1 MARKA
6 GYELLDA
13 VIKQREDKP
22 LKKQMEQKPSA
33 SNDFQEAFKNR
44 LSGVDG
50 MLNFSKKV
58 QEIQQKKEASK
69 KKMTDSEIIS
79 KYESIPDTNIL
90 FRGLG
95 TVTTPGAGRPA
106 TAEQQAYNQ
115 KQSLYPEYREAK
127 DRQISS
133 FLKDNDITDELI
145 KNATGYRDTNGTR
158 GAQYMPDSYINA
170 NNQLSAIA
178 SSNGITVKDIL
189 DYTDAQKAKAKQAE
203 RVDTADKNGVL
214 GTIQSILLKPL
225 TATTSA
231 FTELGNYIAGRP
243 IGSDEGMNAF
253 SNTPNAMRGAVKENI
268 SESIDNKVLRNLANF
283 GYDISTSIG
292 DMGTSMLAGPGSLA
306 LMSVE
311 SGVDK
316 LNENKKKNLTPDK
329 MIESAFTSAAIE
341 ALTEKIPLENLYK
354 MAKGGAGKSIIKNV
368 LKQAGTEAGEEAISE
383 AANTIFDY
391 LIQGDESDYIQSINQ
406 YKASGL
412 SDAEARNKAR
422 MDVVKNVGMSAL
434 AGGVS
439 GGVMAGGASAFSNV
453 VSPNTNTNVSA
464 NNAVYD
470 LAEEQKKPSVTNAM
484 NNRIAEERNAISSP
498 SDYNIEPLV
507 AQANRDRIVNNR
519 IQEERNAAISDI
531 SDYDLS
537 SIKQEV
543 KKPEVKKQIEDKAN
557 KDISKYSDIAI
568 SGIKPSQAQLDGKR
582 VNYQNGNLND
592 HLKGLINMFGD
603 ETTKTLYKRF
613 NQEANYALE
622 NADIDMFTKAIMTA
636 VEIDER
642 LTGKVYHNKT
652 KVGSKQ
658 KNGKVD
664 TMQHTY
670 TSGDFIDSFMDNEE
684 LKDIYAS
691 NRNKTNNVVEESKPS
706 ESVSETSQNT
716 SQAYI
721 AEDEGINF
729 TPKKQVVEQQTFDY
743 IPNEEMNFN
752 YKYMDDNYKDH
763 VVEPRGEE
771 KERGYSKSVVEKT
784 DLPDNVVNEFIA
796 KPEMYSVLKNAD
808 VKAEAENIMLD
819 SDTDAIINTYYDLL
833 EDKNP
838 VAVVLG
844 YELSKRLTQEGRYDE
859 SVRVVRDMSKSLT
872 EAGQFSQSAAITM
885 LQNNPEAAKR
895 LLLKEIDQ
903 MNKQGE
909 KKFKHKWKDIELTS
923 DEIAEFSK
931 IEPGNKEAISDLYQ
945 RIYDRIH
952 KEYPSS
958 FLEKLMEYRRVAML
972 LNLRTNVRNVV
983 SNALV
988 MPIRW
993 TADRVTALGE
1003 GAYSLINP
1011 EYQRT
1016 QAINPIRSKAAKE
1029 LSSQVFESVKNELLG
1044 DSKYNDARD
1053 VVRQKQVFKGTA
1065 ISRAIDNTHIFNN
1078 LFYNCITKANQ
1089 AIGKNVNP
1097 SLMETARNFTYYLLE
1112 KGDNVFIKKNF
1123 ESRLA
1128 SYLDAQGITDIDN
1141 VPPDAI
1147 VLATQEAMK
1156 ATFRDDTK
1164 LSRTLTNMRD
1174 NMGLFGQMV
1183 LPFTKTPANIAM
1195 RGIDYS
1201 PLGVINGINTL
1212 RNAKNHTDVA
1222 KGMTQLGQAA
1232 TGTAAIALGY
1242 LLRELGVVSGA
1253 LSDDKDEAAFQRQQ
1267 GQLPYA
1273 INVNGNYITYDW
1285 AQPFVIPILL
1295 GSAIYDSIEES
1306 DKKIDSI
1313 IKQASSAAINSWLN
1327 LSPLQSLSDLLAS
1340 GKGDAA
1346 ESIAKVVTQDFPSS
1360 FVPAQLGAIAKIV
1373 DPTQRSTYSKGS
1385 GYVDQMKNTLASKIP
1400 GLSETL
1406 PASYDTWGNEIKRQ
1420 DTVGEAVFANLFNP
1434 GQFGNQSITPLDS
1447 EIERIYDETGNKQV
1461 FPQKAPYSETINKE
1475 SVKFTNKEVSEY
1487 QKRMGQMS
1495 YDIASAFMNS
1505 PAYENIPD
1513 DVKAETLGNIYG
1525 LSKAIA
1531 KSELF
1536 GYDVENSNTY
1546 KKAYNFYEKRGAEGV
1561 ADYYTIKNMAEG
1573 SKTADVVKSIDNMDI
1588 STEDKGFYLKNMLS
1602 EPSKASEKAYMKYG
1616 YEGFFEY
1623 YNILNSAEKNKSGS
1637 VTKDAFKSALAQS
1650 GVSFT
1655 KINDYLSY
1663 FSGK

>member
-1 MARKA
+1 
-6 GYELLDA
+6 
-13 VIKQREDKP
+13 
-22 LKKQMEQKPSA
+22 
-33 SNDFQEAFKNR
+33 
-44 LSGVDG
+44 
-50 MLNFSKKV
+50 
-58 QEIQQKKEASK
+58 
-69 KKMTDSEIIS
+69 
-79 KYESIPDTNIL
+79 
-90 FRGLG
+90 
-95 TVTTPGAGRPA
+95 
-106 TAEQQAYNQ
+106 
-115 KQSLYPEYREAK
+115 
-127 DRQISS
+127 
-133 FLKDNDITDELI
+133 
-145 KNATGYRDTNGTR
+145 
-158 GAQYMPDSYINA
+158 
-170 NNQLSAIA
+170 
-178 SSNGITVKDIL
+178 
-189 DYTDAQKAKAKQAE
+189 
-203 RVDTADKNGVL
+203 
-214 GTIQSILLKPL
+214 
-225 TATTSA
+225 
-231 FTELGNYIAGRP
+231 
-243 IGSDEGMNAF
+243 
-253 SNTPNAMRGAVKENI
+253 MRGAVKENI

-292 DMGTSMLAGPGSLA
+292 DMGTSMIAGPGSLA

-311 SGVDK
+311 AGSDK
-316 LNENKKKNLTPDK
+316 LNDVKRKNLTPDQ
-329 MIESAFTSAAIE
+329 MMASAFTSAAIE
-341 ALTEKIPLENLYK
+341 SLTEKIPLDNLFK
-354 MAKGGAGKSIIKNV
+354 MAKSGAKKSTKEIIKNV
-368 LKQAGTEAGEEAISE
+368 LKQAGTEASEEAISE
-383 AANTIFDY
+383 VSNSIMDY
-391 LIQGDESDYIQSINQ
+391 LITGDESDYMQSVNQ

-453 VSPNTNTNVSA
+453 VSPKTNTNVSA

-592 HLKGLINMFGD
+592 HLKGLVNMFGD

-622 NADIDMFTKAIMTA
+622 NADIDMFSKAIMTA

-743 IPNEEMNFN
+743 TPNEEMNFN

-844 YELSKRLTQEGRYDE
+844 YELSKRLTQEGRYDA

-903 MNKQGE
+903 MNKQGK

-945 RIYDRIH
+945 RVYDRIH

-972 LNLRTNVRNVV
+972 LNVRTNVRNVV

-1011 EYQRT
+1011 DYERT

-1053 VVRQKQVFKGTA
+1053 AVRQKQVFKGTNL
-1065 ISRAIDNTHIFNN
+1065 SKKIDTA
-1078 LFYNCITKANQ
+1078 LGGALTKANQ
-1089 AIGKNVNP
+1089 AMGKNLDP

-1112 KGDNVFIKKNF
+1112 QGDNVFVKKNF

-1128 SYLDAQGITDIDN
+1128 SYLDAQGITDIAN
-1141 VPPDAI
+1141 VPPEAI
-1147 VLATQEAMK
+1147 ALATQEAMK

-1164 LSRTLTNMRD
+1164 LSKWLTSLRNIGGIAGEALM
-1174 NMGLFGQMV
+1174 
-1183 LPFTKTPANIAM
+1183 PFTKTPANIAM

-1201 PLGVINGINTL
+1201 PLGVINVINTL
-1212 RNAKNHTDVA
+1212 SKANNHADVA
-1222 KGMTQLGQAA
+1222 KAMTQLGQAV

-1273 INVNGNYITYDW
+1273 IKLANGNYLSYDW
-1285 AQPFVIPILL
+1285 AQPASIPLLL
-1295 GSAIYDSIEES
+1295 GCAVYDAWKDPNVSKLSALR
-1306 DKKIDSI
+1306 KG
-1313 IKQASSAAINSWLN
+1313 SAAVINSWFN
-1327 LSPLQSLSDLLAS
+1327 LSPLQSLADLFGGYGEPADNI
-1340 GKGDAA
+1340 GKVAQNFA
-1346 ESIAKVVTQDFPSS
+1346 TS
-1360 FVPAQLGAIAKIV
+1360 FVPSQVRAIAKII
-1373 DPTQRSTYSKGS
+1373 DPIQRSTYSKGS
-1385 GYVDQMKNTLASKIP
+1385 GYMEQVKNNVISGIPGASK
-1400 GLSETL
+1400 TL
-1406 PASYDTWGNEIKRQ
+1406 PASYDTWGNEVKRQ
-1420 DTVGEAVFANLFNP
+1420 DTIGEAAFANLLNP
-1434 GQFGNQSITPLDS
+1434 GQFGNKSITPLDD
-1447 EIERIYDETGNKQV
+1447 EVQRLYEETGNKAV
-1461 FPQKAPYSETINKE
+1461 FPQKAPYYEKINKE
-1475 SVKFTNKEVSEY
+1475 NIKFTNKEVSEY

-1536 GYDVENSNTY
+1536 GYDVENSDTY

-1561 ADYYTIKNMAEG
+1561 ADYYTIKNTADS

-1588 STEDKGFYLKNMLS
+1588 STEDKGFYLRNMLN

-1623 YNILNSAEKNKSGS
+1623 YNILNSASKNKSGT
-1637 VTKDAFKSALAQS
+1637 VTKDAFKLALSQS
-1650 GVSFT
+1650 GVPFG
-1655 KINDYLSY
+1655 KIKDYLSY

>member
-1 MARKA
+1 MAKKA

-13 VIKQREDKP
+13 VMKQREDKS
-22 LKKQMEQKPSA
+22 LKKQMGQKPSA

-69 KKMTDSEIIS
+69 KKITDSEIIS
-79 KYESIPDTNIL
+79 KYESIPDTNLL
-90 FRGLG
+90 FRGFG
-95 TVTTPGAGRPA
+95 TVTAPYVGRPA

-145 KNATGYRDTNGTR
+145 KNATGYRDTQGTR

-170 NNQLSAIA
+170 HNQLSAIA

-225 TATTSA
+225 TSITSG
-231 FTELGNYIAGRP
+231 FIELGNYIAGRP

-253 SNTPNAMRGAVKENI
+253 SETPNAMRGAVKENI

-292 DMGTSMLAGPGSLA
+292 DMGTSMIAGPGSLA

-311 SGVDK
+311 AGSDK
-316 LNENKKKNLTPDK
+316 LNDVKRKNLTPDQ
-329 MIESAFTSAAIE
+329 MMASAFTSAAIE
-341 ALTEKIPLENLYK
+341 SLTEKIPLDNLFK
-354 MAKGGAGKSIIKNV
+354 MAKSGAKKSTKEIIKNV
-368 LKQAGTEAGEEAISE
+368 LKQAGTEASEEAISE
-383 AANTIFDY
+383 VSNSIMDY
-391 LIQGDESDYIQSINQ
+391 LITGDESDYMQSVNQ

-453 VSPNTNTNVSA
+453 VSPKTNTNVSA

-592 HLKGLINMFGD
+592 HLKGLVNMFGD

-622 NADIDMFTKAIMTA
+622 NADIDMFSKAIMTA

-743 IPNEEMNFN
+743 TPNEEMNFN

-844 YELSKRLTQEGRYDE
+844 YELSKRLTQEGRYDA

-885 LQNNPEAAKR
+885 LHNNPEAAKR

-945 RIYDRIH
+945 RVYDRIH

-972 LNLRTNVRNVV
+972 LNVRTNVRNVV

-1011 EYQRT
+1011 DYERT

-1053 VVRQKQVFKGTA
+1053 AVRQKQVFKGTNL
-1065 ISRAIDNTHIFNN
+1065 SKKIDTA
-1078 LFYNCITKANQ
+1078 LGGALTKANQ
-1089 AIGKNVNP
+1089 AMGKNLDP

-1112 KGDNVFIKKNF
+1112 QGDNVFVKKNF

-1128 SYLDAQGITDIDN
+1128 SYLDAQGITDIAN
-1141 VPPDAI
+1141 VPPEAI
-1147 VLATQEAMK
+1147 ALATQEAMK

-1164 LSRTLTNMRD
+1164 LSKWLTSLRNIGGIAGEALM
-1174 NMGLFGQMV
+1174 
-1183 LPFTKTPANIAM
+1183 PFTKTPANIAM

-1201 PLGVINGINTL
+1201 PLGVINVINTL
-1212 RNAKNHTDVA
+1212 SKANNHADVA
-1222 KGMTQLGQAA
+1222 KAMTQLGQAV

-1273 INVNGNYITYDW
+1273 IKLANGNYLSYDW
-1285 AQPFVIPILL
+1285 AQPASIPLLL
-1295 GSAIYDSIEES
+1295 GCAVYDAWKDPNVSKLSALR
-1306 DKKIDSI
+1306 KG
-1313 IKQASSAAINSWLN
+1313 SAAVINSWFN
-1327 LSPLQSLSDLLAS
+1327 LSPLQSLADLFGGYGEPADNI
-1340 GKGDAA
+1340 GKVAQNFA
-1346 ESIAKVVTQDFPSS
+1346 TS
-1360 FVPAQLGAIAKIV
+1360 FVPSQVRAIAKII
-1373 DPTQRSTYSKGS
+1373 DPIQRSTYSKGS
-1385 GYVDQMKNTLASKIP
+1385 GYMEQVKNNVISGIPGASK
-1400 GLSETL
+1400 TL
-1406 PASYDTWGNEIKRQ
+1406 PASYDTWGNEVKRQ
-1420 DTVGEAVFANLFNP
+1420 DTIGEAAFANLLNP
-1434 GQFGNQSITPLDS
+1434 GQFGNKSITPLDD
-1447 EIERIYDETGNKQV
+1447 EVQRLYEETGNKAV
-1461 FPQKAPYSETINKE
+1461 FPQKAPYYEKINKE
-1475 SVKFTNKEVSEY
+1475 NIKFTNKEVSEY

-1536 GYDVENSNTY
+1536 GYDVENSDTY

-1561 ADYYTIKNMAEG
+1561 ADYYTIKNTADS

-1588 STEDKGFYLKNMLS
+1588 STEDKGFYLRNMLN

-1623 YNILNSAEKNKSGS
+1623 YNILNSASKNKSGT
-1637 VTKDAFKSALAQS
+1637 VTKDAFKLALSQS
-1650 GVSFT
+1650 GVPFG
-1655 KINDYLSY
+1655 KIKDYLSY

>member
-1 MARKA
+1 MAKKA

-13 VIKQREDKP
+13 VIKQREDKS

-58 QEIQQKKEASK
+58 QEIQQKQEASK

-79 KYESIPDTNIL
+79 KYESIPDTNLL

-127 DRQISS
+127 DRQIAS
-133 FLKDNDITDELI
+133 FIKDNSIADDMI
-145 KNATGYRDTNGTR
+145 KNATGYRDTQGTR

-203 RVDTADKNGVL
+203 RVDTADKNGIL

-225 TATTSA
+225 TSITSG

-253 SNTPNAMRGAVKENI
+253 SETPNAMRGAVKENI

-439 GGVMAGGASAFSNV
+439 GGVMAGGASALSNALNAKTTNTT
-453 VSPNTNTNVSA
+453 NTNT
-464 NNAVYD
+464 VYD

-519 IQEERNAAISDI
+519 IQEERNAAISGI

-568 SGIKPSQAQLDGKR
+568 SGIKPSQAKLDGKR
-582 VNYQNGNLND
+582 VNYQNGNLNE

-622 NADIDMFTKAIMTA
+622 NADIDMFSKAIMTA

-706 ESVSETSQNT
+706 ESVSETSHNT
-716 SQAYI
+716 PQTYI

-743 IPNEEMNFN
+743 IPNEEINFN

-972 LNLRTNVRNVV
+972 LNVRTNVRNVV

-1222 KGMTQLGQAA
+1222 KGMTQLGQAV

-1327 LSPLQSLSDLLAS
+1327 LSPLQSLSDLLGGYGEPADNI
-1340 GKGDAA
+1340 GKVAQNFA
-1346 ESIAKVVTQDFPSS
+1346 TS
-1360 FVPAQLGAIAKIV
+1360 FVPSQVRAIAKII
-1373 DPTQRSTYSKGS
+1373 DPIQRSTYSKGS
-1385 GYVDQMKNTLASKIP
+1385 GYMEQVKNNVISGIPGASK
-1400 GLSETL
+1400 TL
-1406 PASYDTWGNEIKRQ
+1406 PASYDTWGNEIQRQ
-1420 DTVGEAVFANLFNP
+1420 SSIGEAAFANLLNP
-1434 GQFGNQSITPLDS
+1434 GQFGNKSITPLDD
-1447 EIERIYDETGNKQV
+1447 EVQRLYEETGNKAV
-1461 FPQKAPYSETINKE
+1461 FPQKAPYYEKINKE
-1475 SVKFTNKEVSEY
+1475 NIKFTNKEVSEY

-1513 DVKAETLGNIYG
+1513 DTKAETLGNIYG

-1536 GYDVENSNTY
+1536 GYDVENSDYN
-1546 KKAYNFYEKRGAEGV
+1546 KAYNFYEKRGAEGV

-1637 VTKDAFKSALAQS
+1637 VTKDAFKSALAKS

>member
-1 MARKA
+1 MAKKA

-13 VIKQREDKP
+13 VIKQREDKS

-79 KYESIPDTNIL
+79 KYESIPDTNLL

-133 FLKDNDITDELI
+133 FFTDNDITDELI
-145 KNATGYRDTNGTR
+145 NNATGYRDTKGTR

-214 GTIQSILLKPL
+214 GTIQSTLLKPL
-225 TATTSA
+225 TSITSG

-253 SNTPNAMRGAVKENI
+253 SETPNAMRGAVKENI

-311 SGVDK
+311 AGSDK
-316 LNENKKKNLTPDK
+316 LNDVKRKNLTPDQ
-329 MIESAFTSAAIE
+329 MIASAFTSAAIE
-341 ALTEKIPLENLYK
+341 ALTEKIPLDNLFK
-354 MAKGGAGKSIIKNV
+354 MAKSGAKKSTKEIIKNV
-368 LKQAGTEAGEEAISE
+368 LKQAGTEASEEAISE
-383 AANTIFDY
+383 VSNSIMDY
-391 LIQGDESDYIQSINQ
+391 LITGDESDYMQSVNQ

-439 GGVMAGGASAFSNV
+439 GGVMAGGASALSNV
-453 VSPNTNTNVSA
+453 LNAKTTNTTNTNT
-464 NNAVYD
+464 VYD
-470 LAEEQKKPSVTNAM
+470 LAEEQKKPSVTDAM
-484 NNRIAEERNAISSP
+484 KNRIAEEKNAISSP

-622 NADIDMFTKAIMTA
+622 NADIDMFSKAIMTA

-691 NRNKTNNVVEESKPS
+691 NRNKTNNVLEESKPS

-716 SQAYI
+716 SQTYI

-784 DLPDNVVNEFIA
+784 DLPDNVVNEFIE

-844 YELSKRLTQEGRYDE
+844 YELSKRLTQEGRYDA

-885 LQNNPEAAKR
+885 LHNNPEAAKR

-903 MNKQGE
+903 MNKQGK

-923 DEIAEFSK
+923 DENAEFSK

-945 RIYDRIH
+945 RVYDRIH

-972 LNLRTNVRNVV
+972 LNVRTNVRNVV

-1011 EYQRT
+1011 DYERT

-1053 VVRQKQVFKGTA
+1053 AVRQKQVFEGTNL
-1065 ISRAIDNTHIFNN
+1065 SKKIDTA
-1078 LFYNCITKANQ
+1078 LGGALTKANQ
-1089 AIGKNVNP
+1089 VMGKNVDP

-1112 KGDNVFIKKNF
+1112 QGDNVFVKKNF

-1128 SYLDAQGITDIDN
+1128 SYLDAQGITDIAN
-1141 VPPDAI
+1141 VPPEAI
-1147 VLATQEAMK
+1147 ALATQEAMK

-1164 LSRTLTNMRD
+1164 LSKWLTSLRNIGGIAGEALM
-1174 NMGLFGQMV
+1174 
-1183 LPFTKTPANIAM
+1183 PFTKTPANIAM

-1201 PLGVINGINTL
+1201 PLGVINVINTL
-1212 RNAKNHTDVA
+1212 SKANNHADVA
-1222 KGMTQLGQAA
+1222 KAMTQLGQAV

-1273 INVNGNYITYDW
+1273 IKLANGNYLSYDW
-1285 AQPFVIPILL
+1285 AQPASIPLLL
-1295 GSAIYDSIEES
+1295 GCAVYDAWKDPNVSKLSAFRKGS
-1306 DKKIDSI
+1306 
-1313 IKQASSAAINSWLN
+1313 AAAINSWFN
-1327 LSPLQSLSDLLAS
+1327 LSPLQSLADLFGGYGEPADNI
-1340 GKGDAA
+1340 GKVAQNFA
-1346 ESIAKVVTQDFPSS
+1346 TS
-1360 FVPAQLGAIAKIV
+1360 FVPSQVRAIAKII
-1373 DPTQRSTYSKGS
+1373 DPIQRSTYSKGS
-1385 GYVDQMKNTLASKIP
+1385 GYMEQVKNNVISGIPGASK
-1400 GLSETL
+1400 TL
-1406 PASYDTWGNEIKRQ
+1406 PASYDTWGNEVKRQ
-1420 DTVGEAVFANLFNP
+1420 DTIGEAAFANLLNP
-1434 GQFGNQSITPLDS
+1434 GQFGNKSITPLDS

-1561 ADYYTIKNMAEG
+1561 ADYYTIKNTADS

>member
-1 MARKA
+1 MAKKA

-13 VIKQREDKP
+13 VMKQREDKS

-79 KYESIPDTNIL
+79 KYESIPDTNLL

-95 TVTTPGAGRPA
+95 TVTAPYAGRPA

-145 KNATGYRDTNGTR
+145 KNATGYRDTQGTR

-311 SGVDK
+311 AGSDK
-316 LNENKKKNLTPDK
+316 LNDVKRKNLAPDQ
-329 MIESAFTSAAIE
+329 MMASAFTSAAIE
-341 ALTEKIPLENLYK
+341 ALTEKIPLDNLFK
-354 MAKGGAGKSIIKNV
+354 MAKSGAKKSTKEIIKNV
-368 LKQAGTEAGEEAISE
+368 LKQAGTEASEEAISE
-383 AANTIFDY
+383 VSNSIMDY
-391 LIQGDESDYIQSINQ
+391 LITGDESDYMQSVNQ

-453 VSPNTNTNVSA
+453 VSPKTNTNVSA

-470 LAEEQKKPSVTNAM
+470 LAEEQKKPSVTDAM
-484 NNRIAEERNAISSP
+484 KNRIAEEKNAISSP

-592 HLKGLINMFGD
+592 HLKGLVNMFGD

-691 NRNKTNNVVEESKPS
+691 NRNKTNNVIEESKPS

-716 SQAYI
+716 SQTYI

-743 IPNEEMNFN
+743 TPNEEMNFN

-844 YELSKRLTQEGRYDE
+844 YELSKRLTQEGRYDA

-903 MNKQGE
+903 MNKQGK

-945 RIYDRIH
+945 RVYDRIH

-972 LNLRTNVRNVV
+972 LNVRTNVRNVV

-1011 EYQRT
+1011 DYERT

-1053 VVRQKQVFKGTA
+1053 AVRQKQVFKGTNL
-1065 ISRAIDNTHIFNN
+1065 SKKIDTA
-1078 LFYNCITKANQ
+1078 LGGALTKANQ
-1089 AIGKNVNP
+1089 AMGKNLDP

-1112 KGDNVFIKKNF
+1112 QGDNVFVKKNF

-1128 SYLDAQGITDIDN
+1128 SYLDAQGITDIAN
-1141 VPPDAI
+1141 VPPEAI
-1147 VLATQEAMK
+1147 ALATQEAMK

-1164 LSRTLTNMRD
+1164 LSKWLTSLRNIGGIAGEALM
-1174 NMGLFGQMV
+1174 
-1183 LPFTKTPANIAM
+1183 PFTKTPANIAM

-1201 PLGVINGINTL
+1201 PLGVINVINTL
-1212 RNAKNHTDVA
+1212 SKANNHADVA
-1222 KGMTQLGQAA
+1222 KAMTQLGQAV

-1273 INVNGNYITYDW
+1273 IKLANGNYLSYDW
-1285 AQPFVIPILL
+1285 AQPASIPLLL
-1295 GSAIYDSIEES
+1295 GCAVYDAWKDPNVSKLSALR
-1306 DKKIDSI
+1306 KG
-1313 IKQASSAAINSWLN
+1313 SAAVINSWFN
-1327 LSPLQSLSDLLAS
+1327 LSPLQSLADLFGGYGEPADNI
-1340 GKGDAA
+1340 GKVAQNFA
-1346 ESIAKVVTQDFPSS
+1346 TS
-1360 FVPAQLGAIAKIV
+1360 FVPSQVRAIAKII
-1373 DPTQRSTYSKGS
+1373 DPIQRSTYSKGS
-1385 GYVDQMKNTLASKIP
+1385 GYMEQVKNNVISGIPGASK
-1400 GLSETL
+1400 TL
-1406 PASYDTWGNEIKRQ
+1406 PASYDTWGNEVKRQ
-1420 DTVGEAVFANLFNP
+1420 DTIGEAAFANLLNP
-1434 GQFGNQSITPLDS
+1434 GQFGNKSITPLDD
-1447 EIERIYDETGNKQV
+1447 EVQRLYEETGNKAV
-1461 FPQKAPYSETINKE
+1461 FPQKAPYYEKINKE
-1475 SVKFTNKEVSEY
+1475 NIKFTNKEVSEY

-1513 DVKAETLGNIYG
+1513 DTKAETLGNIYG

-1536 GYDVENSNTY
+1536 GYDVENSDYN
-1546 KKAYNFYEKRGAEGV
+1546 KAYNFYEKRGAEGV

-1588 STEDKGFYLKNMLS
+1588 STEDKGFYLRNMLS
-1602 EPSKASEKAYMKYG
+1602 EPSKASEKAYYKYG
-1616 YEGFFEY
+1616 YEGFYEY
-1623 YNILNSAEKNKSGS
+1623 YNVLSSAEKNKSGS
-1637 VTKDAFKSALAQS
+1637 VTKDSFKAALAKS
-1650 GVSFT
+1650 GLSFT
-1655 KINDYLSY
+1655 KINDFLSY

>member
-1 MARKA
+1 MAKKA

-13 VIKQREDKP
+13 VIKQREDKS

-79 KYESIPDTNIL
+79 KYESIPDTNLL

-133 FLKDNDITDELI
+133 FLTDNDITDELI
-145 KNATGYRDTNGTR
+145 KNATGYRDTQGTR

-214 GTIQSILLKPL
+214 GTIQSTLLKPL
-225 TATTSA
+225 TATTSG

-253 SNTPNAMRGAVKENI
+253 SETPNAMRGAVKENI

-311 SGVDK
+311 AGSDK
-316 LNENKKKNLTPDK
+316 LNENKKKNLTPDQ
-329 MIESAFTSAAIE
+329 MIASSFTSAAIE
-341 ALTEKIPLENLYK
+341 ALTEKIPLDNLFK
-354 MAKGGAGKSIIKNV
+354 MAKSGAKKSTKEIIKNV
-368 LKQAGTEAGEEAISE
+368 LKQAGTEASEEAISE
-383 AANTIFDY
+383 VSNSIMDY
-391 LIQGDESDYIQSINQ
+391 LITGDESDYMQSVNQ

-439 GGVMAGGASAFSNV
+439 GGVMAGGASVFSNV
-453 VSPNTNTNVSA
+453 VSPKTNTNVSA

-470 LAEEQKKPSVTNAM
+470 LAEEQKKPSVTDAM
-484 NNRIAEERNAISSP
+484 KNRIAEEKNAISSP

-592 HLKGLINMFGD
+592 HLKGLVNMFGD

-691 NRNKTNNVVEESKPS
+691 NRNKTNNVIEESKPS

-716 SQAYI
+716 SQTYI

-743 IPNEEMNFN
+743 TPNEEMNFN

-844 YELSKRLTQEGRYDE
+844 YELSKRLTQEGRYDA

-903 MNKQGE
+903 MNKQGK

-945 RIYDRIH
+945 RVYDRIH

-972 LNLRTNVRNVV
+972 LNVRTNVRNVV

-1011 EYQRT
+1011 DYERT

-1053 VVRQKQVFKGTA
+1053 AVRQKQVFKGTNL
-1065 ISRAIDNTHIFNN
+1065 SKKIDTA
-1078 LFYNCITKANQ
+1078 LGGALTKANQ
-1089 AIGKNVNP
+1089 AMGKNLDP

-1112 KGDNVFIKKNF
+1112 QGDNVFVKKNF

-1128 SYLDAQGITDIDN
+1128 SYLDAQGITDIAN
-1141 VPPDAI
+1141 VPPEAI
-1147 VLATQEAMK
+1147 ALATQEAMK

-1164 LSRTLTNMRD
+1164 LSKWLTSLRNIGGIAGEALM
-1174 NMGLFGQMV
+1174 
-1183 LPFTKTPANIAM
+1183 PFTKTPANIAM

-1201 PLGVINGINTL
+1201 PLGVINVINTL
-1212 RNAKNHTDVA
+1212 SKANNHADVA
-1222 KGMTQLGQAA
+1222 KAMTQLGQAV

-1273 INVNGNYITYDW
+1273 IKLANGNYLSYDW
-1285 AQPFVIPILL
+1285 AQPASIPLLL
-1295 GSAIYDSIEES
+1295 GCAVYDAWKDPNVSKLSALRKGS
-1306 DKKIDSI
+1306 
-1313 IKQASSAAINSWLN
+1313 AAAINSWFN
-1327 LSPLQSLSDLLAS
+1327 LSPLQSLADLFGGYGEPADNI
-1340 GKGDAA
+1340 GKVAQNFA
-1346 ESIAKVVTQDFPSS
+1346 TS
-1360 FVPAQLGAIAKIV
+1360 FVPSQVRAIAKII
-1373 DPTQRSTYSKGS
+1373 DPIQRSTYSKGS
-1385 GYVDQMKNTLASKIP
+1385 GYMEQVKNNVISGIPGASK
-1400 GLSETL
+1400 TL

-1420 DTVGEAVFANLFNP
+1420 DTIGEAAFANLLNP
-1434 GQFGNQSITPLDS
+1434 GQFGNKSITPLDD
-1447 EIERIYDETGNKQV
+1447 EVQRLYEETGNKAV
-1461 FPQKAPYSETINKE
+1461 FPQKAPYYEKINKE
-1475 SVKFTNKEVSEY
+1475 NIKFTNKEVSEY

-1513 DVKAETLGNIYG
+1513 DTKAETLGNIYG

-1536 GYDVENSNTY
+1536 GYDVENSDYN
-1546 KKAYNFYEKRGAEGV
+1546 KAYNFYEKRGAEGV

>member
-1 MARKA
+1 MAKKA

-13 VIKQREDKP
+13 VMKQREDKL

-79 KYESIPDTNIL
+79 KYESIPDTNLL

-133 FLKDNDITDELI
+133 FLTDNDITDELI
-145 KNATGYRDTNGTR
+145 KNATGYRDTQGTR

-203 RVDTADKNGVL
+203 RVDAADKNGVL
-214 GTIQSILLKPL
+214 GTIQSTLLKPL
-225 TATTSA
+225 TATTSG

-253 SNTPNAMRGAVKENI
+253 SETPNAMRGAVKENI
-268 SESIDNKVLRNLANF
+268 SESIDNKVLKNLANF

-311 SGVDK
+311 AGVDK
-316 LNENKKKNLTPDK
+316 LNENKKKNLTPDQ
-329 MIESAFTSAAIE
+329 MISSAFTSAAIE

-422 MDVVKNVGMSAL
+422 MDVVKNIGMSAL

-439 GGVMAGGASAFSNV
+439 GGVMAGGASALSKALNSNTTNA
-453 VSPNTNTNVSA
+453 NT
-464 NNAVYD
+464 VYD
-470 LAEEQKKPSVTNAM
+470 LAEEQKKPSVTDAM
-484 NNRIAEERNAISSP
+484 KNRIAEEKNAISSHR
-498 SDYNIEPLV
+498 DYNIEPLV

-592 HLKGLINMFGD
+592 HLKGLVNMFGD

-622 NADIDMFTKAIMTA
+622 NADIDMFSKAIMTA

-743 IPNEEMNFN
+743 TPNEEMNFN

-844 YELSKRLTQEGRYDE
+844 YKLSKRLTDEGRLDE

-1011 EYQRT
+1011 DYERT

-1053 VVRQKQVFKGTA
+1053 AVRQKQVFKGTNL
-1065 ISRAIDNTHIFNN
+1065 SKKIDTA
-1078 LFYNCITKANQ
+1078 LGGALTKANQ
-1089 AIGKNVNP
+1089 AMGKNLDP

-1112 KGDNVFIKKNF
+1112 QGDNVFVKKNF

-1128 SYLDAQGITDIDN
+1128 SYLDAQGITDIAN
-1141 VPPDAI
+1141 VPPEAI
-1147 VLATQEAMK
+1147 ALATQEAMK

-1164 LSRTLTNMRD
+1164 LSKWLTSLRNIGGIAGEALM
-1174 NMGLFGQMV
+1174 
-1183 LPFTKTPANIAM
+1183 PFTKTPANIAM

-1201 PLGVINGINTL
+1201 PLGVINVINTL
-1212 RNAKNHTDVA
+1212 SKANNHADVA
-1222 KGMTQLGQAA
+1222 KAMTQLGQAV

-1273 INVNGNYITYDW
+1273 IKLANGNYLSYDW
-1285 AQPFVIPILL
+1285 AQPASIPLLL
-1295 GSAIYDSIEES
+1295 GCAVYDAWKDPNVSKLSALRKGS
-1306 DKKIDSI
+1306 
-1313 IKQASSAAINSWLN
+1313 AAAINSWFN
-1327 LSPLQSLSDLLAS
+1327 LSPLQSLADLFGGYGEPADNI
-1340 GKGDAA
+1340 GKVAQNFA
-1346 ESIAKVVTQDFPSS
+1346 TS
-1360 FVPAQLGAIAKIV
+1360 FVPSQVRAIAKII
-1373 DPTQRSTYSKGS
+1373 DPIQRSTYSKGS
-1385 GYVDQMKNTLASKIP
+1385 GYMEQVKNNVISGIPGASK
-1400 GLSETL
+1400 TL
-1406 PASYDTWGNEIKRQ
+1406 PASYDTWGNEVKRQ
-1420 DTVGEAVFANLFNP
+1420 DTIGEAAFANLLNP
-1434 GQFGNQSITPLDS
+1434 GQFGNKSITPLDD
-1447 EIERIYDETGNKQV
+1447 EVQRLYEETGNKAV
-1461 FPQKAPYSETINKE
+1461 FPQKAPYYEKINKE
-1475 SVKFTNKEVSEY
+1475 NIKFTNKEVSEY

-1536 GYDVENSNTY
+1536 GYDVENSDTY

-1561 ADYYTIKNMAEG
+1561 ADYYTIKNTADS

-1588 STEDKGFYLKNMLS
+1588 STEDKGFYLRNMLN

-1623 YNILNSAEKNKSGS
+1623 YNILNSASKNKSGT
-1637 VTKDAFKSALAQS
+1637 VTKDAFKLALSQS
-1650 GVSFT
+1650 GVPFG
-1655 KINDYLSY
+1655 KIKDYLSY

>member
-1 MARKA
+1 MAKKA

-13 VIKQREDKP
+13 VMKQRES
-22 LKKQMEQKPSA
+22 KPSVSFTTNKELVA
-33 SNDFQEAFKNR
+33 NR
-44 LSGVDG
+44 LKSLD
-50 MLNFSKKV
+50 NIFDFPKKV
-58 QEIQQKKEASK
+58 QKTETVKKPMS
-69 KKMTDSEIIS
+69 DSEIIS
-79 KYESIPDTNIL
+79 KYESIPDTNLL

-145 KNATGYRDTNGTR
+145 KNATGYRDTQGTR

-203 RVDTADKNGVL
+203 RVDAADKNGVL
-214 GTIQSILLKPL
+214 GTIQSTLLKPL
-225 TATTSA
+225 TATTSG

-253 SNTPNAMRGAVKENI
+253 SETPNAMRGAVKENI
-268 SESIDNKVLRNLANF
+268 SESIDNKVLKNLANF

-311 SGVDK
+311 AGVDK
-316 LNENKKKNLTPDK
+316 LNENKKKNLTPDQ
-329 MIESAFTSAAIE
+329 MISSAFTSAAIE

-453 VSPNTNTNVSA
+453 VSPKTNTNVSA

-470 LAEEQKKPSVTNAM
+470 LAEEQKNPSVTNAM

-592 HLKGLINMFGD
+592 HLKGLVNMFGD

-622 NADIDMFTKAIMTA
+622 NADIDMFSKAIMTA

-743 IPNEEMNFN
+743 TPNEEMNFN

-784 DLPDNVVNEFIA
+784 DLPDNVVNEFIE
-796 KPEMYSVLKNAD
+796 KPEMYNVLKNAD
-808 VKAEAENIMLD
+808 VKTEAENIMLD

-844 YELSKRLTQEGRYDE
+844 YKLSKRLTDEGRLDE

-895 LLLKEIDQ
+895 MLIKEIDSLNQ
-903 MNKQGE
+903 KGKE
-909 KKFKHKWKDIELTS
+909 KFGKKWKDFELTQ
-923 DEIAEFSK
+923 DEISEFGN
-931 IEPGNKEAISDLYQ
+931 IENGDKEAISDLYQ
-945 RIYDRIH
+945 RVYERIN
-952 KEYPSS
+952 KEYPSTL
-958 FLEKLMEYRRVAML
+958 LEKIMEYRRVAML
-972 LNLRTNVRNVV
+972 LNVRTNVRNVV

-1016 QAINPIRSKAAKE
+1016 QAISPIRSKKALEISKE
-1029 LSSQVFESVKNELLG
+1029 VFNNIAPTLLG
-1044 DSKYNDARD
+1044 DNKYIDAKEASRK
-1053 VVRQKQVFKGTA
+1053 KQVFKGTEFSKMFDSITNGA
-1065 ISRAIDNTHIFNN
+1065 
-1078 LFYNCITKANQ
+1078 LTKANQ
-1089 AIGKNVNP
+1089 AMGKNVNP

-1156 ATFRDDTK
+1156 ATFHDDTK

-1273 INVNGNYITYDW
+1273 IKLENGNYLSYDW
-1285 AQPFVIPILL
+1285 AQPASIPMLL
-1295 GSAIYDSIEES
+1295 GSAIYDATAES
-1306 DKKIDSI
+1306 DANLDSI
-1313 IKQASSAAINSWLN
+1313 IKQGASSAINSWLS

-1360 FVPAQLGAIAKIV
+1360 FVPTQLGAIAKIV

-1434 GQFGNQSITPLDS
+1434 GQFGNQNITPLDS

-1461 FPQKAPYSETINKE
+1461 FPQNAPYSETINKE

-1487 QKRMGQMS
+1487 QKRMGNLS
-1495 YDIASAFMNS
+1495 YDMASAFISS
-1505 PAYENIPD
+1505 PNYDSLPD
-1513 DVKAETLGNIYG
+1513 DVKAETLSNMYG
-1525 LSKAIA
+1525 LAKAIT
-1531 KSELF
+1531 KTEMF
-1536 GYDVENSNTY
+1536 NYDVSEVSTY
-1546 KKAYNFYEKRGAEGV
+1546 KRAYSFYEKSGVQGV
-1561 ADYYTIKNMAEG
+1561 ADYYTIKNTAE
-1573 SKTADVVKSIDNMDI
+1573 SNKTGDIVNAIDAMDI
-1588 STEDKGFYLKNMLS
+1588 SNEDKGFYLKNMLS

>member
-1 MARKA
+1 
-6 GYELLDA
+6 
-13 VIKQREDKP
+13 
-22 LKKQMEQKPSA
+22 
-33 SNDFQEAFKNR
+33 
-44 LSGVDG
+44 
-50 MLNFSKKV
+50 
-58 QEIQQKKEASK
+58 
-69 KKMTDSEIIS
+69 
-79 KYESIPDTNIL
+79 
-90 FRGLG
+90 
-95 TVTTPGAGRPA
+95 
-106 TAEQQAYNQ
+106 
-115 KQSLYPEYREAK
+115 
-127 DRQISS
+127 
-133 FLKDNDITDELI
+133 
-145 KNATGYRDTNGTR
+145 
-158 GAQYMPDSYINA
+158 
-170 NNQLSAIA
+170 
-178 SSNGITVKDIL
+178 
-189 DYTDAQKAKAKQAE
+189 
-203 RVDTADKNGVL
+203 
-214 GTIQSILLKPL
+214 
-225 TATTSA
+225 
-231 FTELGNYIAGRP
+231 
-243 IGSDEGMNAF
+243 
-253 SNTPNAMRGAVKENI
+253 
-268 SESIDNKVLRNLANF
+268 
-283 GYDISTSIG
+283 
-292 DMGTSMLAGPGSLA
+292 
-306 LMSVE
+306 
-311 SGVDK
+311 
-316 LNENKKKNLTPDK
+316 
-329 MIESAFTSAAIE
+329 
-341 ALTEKIPLENLYK
+341 
-354 MAKGGAGKSIIKNV
+354 
-368 LKQAGTEAGEEAISE
+368 
-383 AANTIFDY
+383 
-391 LIQGDESDYIQSINQ
+391 
-406 YKASGL
+406 
-412 SDAEARNKAR
+412 

-453 VSPNTNTNVSA
+453 VSPKTNTNVSA

-592 HLKGLINMFGD
+592 HLKGLVNMFGD

-622 NADIDMFTKAIMTA
+622 NADIDMFSKAIMTA

-743 IPNEEMNFN
+743 TPNEEMNFN

-844 YELSKRLTQEGRYDE
+844 YKLSKRLTDEGRLDE

-1011 EYQRT
+1011 DYERT

-1053 VVRQKQVFKGTA
+1053 AVRQKQVFKGTNL
-1065 ISRAIDNTHIFNN
+1065 SKKIDTA
-1078 LFYNCITKANQ
+1078 LGGALTKANQ
-1089 AIGKNVNP
+1089 AMGKNLDP

-1112 KGDNVFIKKNF
+1112 QGDNVFVKKNF

-1128 SYLDAQGITDIDN
+1128 SYLDAQGITDIAN
-1141 VPPDAI
+1141 VPPEAI
-1147 VLATQEAMK
+1147 ALATQEAMK

-1164 LSRTLTNMRD
+1164 LSKWLTSLRNIGGIAGEALM
-1174 NMGLFGQMV
+1174 
-1183 LPFTKTPANIAM
+1183 PFTKTPANIAM

-1201 PLGVINGINTL
+1201 PLGVINVINTL
-1212 RNAKNHTDVA
+1212 SKANNHADVA
-1222 KGMTQLGQAA
+1222 KAMTQLGQAV

-1273 INVNGNYITYDW
+1273 IKLANGNYLSYDW
-1285 AQPFVIPILL
+1285 AQPASIPLLL
-1295 GSAIYDSIEES
+1295 GCAVYDAWKDPNVSKLSALR
-1306 DKKIDSI
+1306 KG
-1313 IKQASSAAINSWLN
+1313 SAAVINSWFN
-1327 LSPLQSLSDLLAS
+1327 LSPLQSLADLFGGYGEPADNI
-1340 GKGDAA
+1340 GKVAQNFA
-1346 ESIAKVVTQDFPSS
+1346 TS
-1360 FVPAQLGAIAKIV
+1360 FVPSQVRAIAKII
-1373 DPTQRSTYSKGS
+1373 DPIQRSTYSKGS
-1385 GYVDQMKNTLASKIP
+1385 GYMEQVKNNVISGIPGASK
-1400 GLSETL
+1400 TL
-1406 PASYDTWGNEIKRQ
+1406 PASYDTWGNEVKRQ
-1420 DTVGEAVFANLFNP
+1420 DTIGEAAFSNLLNP
-1434 GQFGNQSITPLDS
+1434 GQFGNKSITPLDD
-1447 EIERIYDETGNKQV
+1447 EVQRLYEETGNKAV
-1461 FPQKAPYSETINKE
+1461 FPQKAPYYEKINKE
-1475 SVKFTNKEVSEY
+1475 NIKFTNKEVSEY

-1536 GYDVENSNTY
+1536 GYDVENSDTY

-1561 ADYYTIKNMAEG
+1561 ADYYTIKNTADS

-1588 STEDKGFYLKNMLS
+1588 STEDKGFYLRNMLN

-1623 YNILNSAEKNKSGS
+1623 YNILNSASKNKSGT
-1637 VTKDAFKSALAQS
+1637 VTKDAFKLALSQS
-1650 GVSFT
+1650 GVPFG
-1655 KINDYLSY
+1655 KIKDYLSY

>member
-1 MARKA
+1 MAKKA

-13 VIKQREDKP
+13 VIKQREDKS

-79 KYESIPDTNIL
+79 KYESIPDTNLL

-133 FLKDNDITDELI
+133 FLTDNDITDELI
-145 KNATGYRDTNGTR
+145 KNATGYRDTQGTR

-214 GTIQSILLKPL
+214 GTIQSTLLKPL
-225 TATTSA
+225 TSITSG

-253 SNTPNAMRGAVKENI
+253 SETPNAMRGAVKENI

-292 DMGTSMLAGPGSLA
+292 DMGTSMIAGPGSLA

-316 LNENKKKNLTPDK
+316 LNENKKKNLTPDQ
-329 MIESAFTSAAIE
+329 MMASAFTSAAIE
-341 ALTEKIPLENLYK
+341 ALTEKIPLDNLFK
-354 MAKGGAGKSIIKNV
+354 MAKSGAKKSTKEIIKNV

-412 SDAEARNKAR
+412 SDTEARNKAR

-453 VSPNTNTNVSA
+453 VSPKTNTNVSA

-543 KKPEVKKQIEDKAN
+543 KKPEAKKQIEDKAN

-622 NADIDMFTKAIMTA
+622 NADIDMFSKAIMTA

-691 NRNKTNNVVEESKPS
+691 NKNKTNNVVEESKPS

-716 SQAYI
+716 SQTYI

-743 IPNEEMNFN
+743 TPNEEMNFN

-844 YELSKRLTQEGRYDE
+844 YELSKRLTDEGRLDE

-903 MNKQGE
+903 MNKQGK

-945 RIYDRIH
+945 RVYDRIH

-972 LNLRTNVRNVV
+972 LNVRTNVRNVV

-1011 EYQRT
+1011 DYERT

-1053 VVRQKQVFKGTA
+1053 AVRQKQVFKGTNL
-1065 ISRAIDNTHIFNN
+1065 SKKIDTA
-1078 LFYNCITKANQ
+1078 LGGALTKANQ
-1089 AIGKNVNP
+1089 AMGKNLDP

-1112 KGDNVFIKKNF
+1112 QGDNVFVKKNF

-1128 SYLDAQGITDIDN
+1128 SYLDAQGITDIAN
-1141 VPPDAI
+1141 VPPEAI
-1147 VLATQEAMK
+1147 ALATQEAMK

-1164 LSRTLTNMRD
+1164 LSKWLTSLRNIGGIAGEALM
-1174 NMGLFGQMV
+1174 
-1183 LPFTKTPANIAM
+1183 PFTKTPANIAM

-1201 PLGVINGINTL
+1201 PLGVINVINTL
-1212 RNAKNHTDVA
+1212 SKANNHADVA
-1222 KGMTQLGQAA
+1222 KAMTQLGQAV

-1273 INVNGNYITYDW
+1273 IKLANGNYLSYDW
-1285 AQPFVIPILL
+1285 AQPASIPLLL
-1295 GSAIYDSIEES
+1295 GCAVYDAWKDPNVSKLSAFRKGS
-1306 DKKIDSI
+1306 
-1313 IKQASSAAINSWLN
+1313 AAAINSWFN
-1327 LSPLQSLSDLLAS
+1327 LSPLQSLADLFGGYGEPADNI
-1340 GKGDAA
+1340 GKVAQNFA
-1346 ESIAKVVTQDFPSS
+1346 TS
-1360 FVPAQLGAIAKIV
+1360 FVPSQVRAIAKII
-1373 DPTQRSTYSKGS
+1373 DPIQRSTYSKGS
-1385 GYVDQMKNTLASKIP
+1385 GYMEQVKNNVISGIPGASK
-1400 GLSETL
+1400 TL
-1406 PASYDTWGNEIKRQ
+1406 PASYDTWGNEVKRQ
-1420 DTVGEAVFANLFNP
+1420 DTIGEAAFANLLNP
-1434 GQFGNQSITPLDS
+1434 GQFGNKSITPLDD
-1447 EIERIYDETGNKQV
+1447 EVQRLYEETGNKAV
-1461 FPQKAPYSETINKE
+1461 FPQKAPYYEKINKE
-1475 SVKFTNKEVSEY
+1475 NIKFTNKEVSEY

-1513 DVKAETLGNIYG
+1513 DTKAETLGNIYG

-1536 GYDVENSNTY
+1536 GYDVENSDYN
-1546 KKAYNFYEKRGAEGV
+1546 KAYNFYEKRGAEGV
-1561 ADYYTIKNMAEG
+1561 AYYYTIKNMAEG

-1588 STEDKGFYLKNMLS
+1588 STEDKGFYLRNMLS
-1602 EPSKASEKAYMKYG
+1602 EPSKASEKAYYKYG
-1616 YEGFFEY
+1616 YEGFYEY
-1623 YNILNSAEKNKSGS
+1623 YNVLSSAEKNKSGS
-1637 VTKDAFKSALAQS
+1637 VTKDSFKAALAKS
-1650 GVSFT
+1650 GLSFT
-1655 KINDYLSY
+1655 KINDFLSY

>member
-1 MARKA
+1 MAKKA

-13 VIKQREDKP
+13 VIKQREDKS

-79 KYESIPDTNIL
+79 KYESIPDTNLL

-133 FLKDNDITDELI
+133 FLTDNDITDELI
-145 KNATGYRDTNGTR
+145 KNATGYRDTQGTR

-189 DYTDAQKAKAKQAE
+189 DYTDAQKAKELAQK
-203 RVDTADKNGVL
+203 RVDFADKNGVA
-214 GTIQSILLKPL
+214 GTLETFALKPL
-225 TATTSA
+225 TATTNA
-231 FTELGNYIAGRP
+231 FNELGNYIAGRP

-253 SNTPNAMRGAVKENI
+253 SETPNAMRGAVKENI

-292 DMGTSMLAGPGSLA
+292 DMGTSMIAGPGSLA

-316 LNENKKKNLTPDK
+316 LNENKKKNLTPDQ
-329 MIESAFTSAAIE
+329 MMASAFTSAAIE
-341 ALTEKIPLENLYK
+341 ALTEKIPLDNLFK
-354 MAKGGAGKSIIKNV
+354 MAKSGAKKSTKEIIKNV

-412 SDAEARNKAR
+412 SDTEARNKAR

-453 VSPNTNTNVSA
+453 VSPKTNTNVSA

-691 NRNKTNNVVEESKPS
+691 NRNKTNNVIEESKPS

-716 SQAYI
+716 SQTYI

-844 YELSKRLTQEGRYDE
+844 YELSKRLTQEGRYDA

-903 MNKQGE
+903 MNKQGK

-945 RIYDRIH
+945 RVYDRIH

-972 LNLRTNVRNVV
+972 LNVRTNVRNVV

-1011 EYQRT
+1011 DYERT

-1053 VVRQKQVFKGTA
+1053 AVRQNQVFKGTNL
-1065 ISRAIDNTHIFNN
+1065 SKKIDTA
-1078 LFYNCITKANQ
+1078 LGGALTKANQ
-1089 AIGKNVNP
+1089 VMGKNVDP

-1128 SYLDAQGITDIDN
+1128 SYLDAQGITDIAN
-1141 VPPDAI
+1141 VPPEAI
-1147 VLATQEAMK
+1147 ALATQEAMK

-1164 LSRTLTNMRD
+1164 LSKWLTSLRNIGGIAGEALM
-1174 NMGLFGQMV
+1174 
-1183 LPFTKTPANIAM
+1183 PFTKTPANIAM

-1201 PLGVINGINTL
+1201 PLGVINVINTL
-1212 RNAKNHTDVA
+1212 SKANNHADVA
-1222 KGMTQLGQAA
+1222 KAMTQLGQAV

-1273 INVNGNYITYDW
+1273 IKLANGNYLSYDW
-1285 AQPFVIPILL
+1285 AQPASIPLLL
-1295 GSAIYDSIEES
+1295 GCAVYDAWKDPNVSKLSALR
-1306 DKKIDSI
+1306 KG
-1313 IKQASSAAINSWLN
+1313 SAAVINSWFN
-1327 LSPLQSLSDLLAS
+1327 LSPLQSLADLFGGYGEPADNI
-1340 GKGDAA
+1340 GKVAQNFA
-1346 ESIAKVVTQDFPSS
+1346 TS
-1360 FVPAQLGAIAKIV
+1360 FVPSQVRAIAKII
-1373 DPTQRSTYSKGS
+1373 DPIQRSTYSKGS
-1385 GYVDQMKNTLASKIP
+1385 GYMEQVKNNVISGIPGASK
-1400 GLSETL
+1400 TL
-1406 PASYDTWGNEIKRQ
+1406 PASYDTWGNEVKRQ
-1420 DTVGEAVFANLFNP
+1420 DTIGEAAFANLLNP
-1434 GQFGNQSITPLDS
+1434 GQFGNKSITPLDD
-1447 EIERIYDETGNKQV
+1447 EVQRLYEETGNKAV
-1461 FPQKAPYSETINKE
+1461 FPQKAPYYEKINKE
-1475 SVKFTNKEVSEY
+1475 NIKFTNKEVSEY

-1513 DVKAETLGNIYG
+1513 DTKAETLGNIYG

-1536 GYDVENSNTY
+1536 GYDVENSDYN
-1546 KKAYNFYEKRGAEGV
+1546 KAYNFYEKRGAEGV

-1637 VTKDAFKSALAQS
+1637 VTKDAFKSALAKS

>member
-13 VIKQREDKP
+13 VIKQREDKS

-58 QEIQQKKEASK
+58 QEIQQKQEASK

-79 KYESIPDTNIL
+79 KYESIPDTNLL
-90 FRGLG
+90 FRGFG
-95 TVTTPGAGRPA
+95 TVTAPYVGRPA

-145 KNATGYRDTNGTR
+145 KNATGYRDTQGTR

-214 GTIQSILLKPL
+214 GTIQSTLLKPL
-225 TATTSA
+225 TSITSG

-391 LIQGDESDYIQSINQ
+391 LIQGDESDYMQSVNQ

-453 VSPNTNTNVSA
+453 VSPKTNTNVSA

-470 LAEEQKKPSVTNAM
+470 LAEEQKKPSVTDAM
-484 NNRIAEERNAISSP
+484 KNRIAEERNAISSP

-537 SIKQEV
+537 SIKQEA

-568 SGIKPSQAQLDGKR
+568 SGIKPSQAQIDGKR

-592 HLKGLINMFGD
+592 HLKGLVNMFGD
-603 ETTKTLYKRF
+603 ETTKNLYKRF
-613 NQEANYALE
+613 NQEANYALA
-622 NADIDMFTKAIMTA
+622 NADIDMFSKAIMTA
-636 VEIDER
+636 VEIDARME
-642 LTGKVYHNKT
+642 GKVYQNKN

-658 KNGKVD
+658 RNGKVD

-691 NRNKTNNVVEESKPS
+691 NRNKTNNVLEESKPS

-716 SQAYI
+716 SQTYI

-743 IPNEEMNFN
+743 TPNEEMNFN
-752 YKYMDDNYKDH
+752 YKYVDDNYKDH
-763 VVEPRGEE
+763 VVEPRGEL

-844 YELSKRLTQEGRYDE
+844 YELSKRLTDEGRLDE

-945 RIYDRIH
+945 RVYDRIH

-972 LNLRTNVRNVV
+972 LNVRTNVRNVV

-1053 VVRQKQVFKGTA
+1053 AVRQKQVFKGTNL
-1065 ISRAIDNTHIFNN
+1065 SKKIDTA
-1078 LFYNCITKANQ
+1078 LGGALTKANQ
-1089 AIGKNVNP
+1089 VMGKNVDP

-1112 KGDNVFIKKNF
+1112 QGDNVFIKKNF

-1128 SYLDAQGITDIDN
+1128 SYLDAQGITDIAN
-1141 VPPDAI
+1141 VPPEAI
-1147 VLATQEAMK
+1147 ALATQEAMK

-1164 LSRTLTNMRD
+1164 LSKWLTSLRNIGGIAGEALM
-1174 NMGLFGQMV
+1174 
-1183 LPFTKTPANIAM
+1183 PFTKTPANIAM

-1201 PLGVINGINTL
+1201 PLGVINVINTL
-1212 RNAKNHTDVA
+1212 SKANNHADVA
-1222 KGMTQLGQAA
+1222 KAMTQLGQAV

-1273 INVNGNYITYDW
+1273 IKLANGNYLSYDW
-1285 AQPFVIPILL
+1285 AQPASIPLLL
-1295 GSAIYDSIEES
+1295 GCAVYDAWKDPNVSKLSAFRKGS
-1306 DKKIDSI
+1306 
-1313 IKQASSAAINSWLN
+1313 AAAINSWFN
-1327 LSPLQSLSDLLAS
+1327 LSPLQSLADLFGGYGEPADNI
-1340 GKGDAA
+1340 GKVAQNFA
-1346 ESIAKVVTQDFPSS
+1346 TS
-1360 FVPAQLGAIAKIV
+1360 FVPSQVRAIAKII
-1373 DPTQRSTYSKGS
+1373 DPIQRSTYSKGS
-1385 GYVDQMKNTLASKIP
+1385 GYMEQVKNNVISGIPGASK
-1400 GLSETL
+1400 TL
-1406 PASYDTWGNEIKRQ
+1406 PASYDTWGNEVKRQ
-1420 DTVGEAVFANLFNP
+1420 DTIGEAAFANLLNP
-1434 GQFGNQSITPLDS
+1434 GQFGNKSITPLDD
-1447 EIERIYDETGNKQV
+1447 EVQRLYEETGNKAV
-1461 FPQKAPYSETINKE
+1461 FPQKAPYYEKINKE
-1475 SVKFTNKEVSEY
+1475 NIKFTNKEVSEY

-1536 GYDVENSNTY
+1536 GYDVKNSDYN
-1546 KKAYNFYEKRGAEGV
+1546 KAYNFYEKRGAEGV

-1650 GVSFT
+1650 GVPFG
-1655 KINDYLSY
+1655 KIKDYLSY

>member
-1 MARKA
+1 MAKKA

-13 VIKQREDKP
+13 VMKQRES
-22 LKKQMEQKPSA
+22 KPSVSFTTNKELVA
-33 SNDFQEAFKNR
+33 NR
-44 LSGVDG
+44 LKSLD
-50 MLNFSKKV
+50 NIFDFPKKV
-58 QEIQQKKEASK
+58 QKTETVKKPMS
-69 KKMTDSEIIS
+69 DSEIIS
-79 KYESIPDTNIL
+79 KYESIPDTNLL

-145 KNATGYRDTNGTR
+145 KNATGYRDTQGTR

-203 RVDTADKNGVL
+203 RVDAADKNGVL
-214 GTIQSILLKPL
+214 GTIQSTLLKPL
-225 TATTSA
+225 TATTSG

-253 SNTPNAMRGAVKENI
+253 SETPNAMRGAVKENI
-268 SESIDNKVLRNLANF
+268 SESIDNKVLKNLANF

-311 SGVDK
+311 AGVDK
-316 LNENKKKNLTPDK
+316 LNENKKKNLTPDQ
-329 MIESAFTSAAIE
+329 MISSAFTSAAIE

-422 MDVVKNVGMSAL
+422 MDVVKNIGMSAL

-453 VSPNTNTNVSA
+453 VSPKTNTNVSA

-592 HLKGLINMFGD
+592 HLKGLVNMFGD

-622 NADIDMFTKAIMTA
+622 NADIDMFSKAIMTA

-743 IPNEEMNFN
+743 TPNEEMNFN

-784 DLPDNVVNEFIA
+784 DLPDNVVNEFIE
-796 KPEMYSVLKNAD
+796 KPEMYNVLKNAD
-808 VKAEAENIMLD
+808 VKTEAENIMLD

-844 YELSKRLTQEGRYDE
+844 YELSKRLTQEGRYDA

-1011 EYQRT
+1011 DYERT

-1053 VVRQKQVFKGTA
+1053 AVRQKQVFKGTNL
-1065 ISRAIDNTHIFNN
+1065 SKKIDTA
-1078 LFYNCITKANQ
+1078 LGGALTKANQ
-1089 AIGKNVNP
+1089 AMGKNLDP

-1112 KGDNVFIKKNF
+1112 QGDNVFVKKNF

-1128 SYLDAQGITDIDN
+1128 SYLDAQGITDIAN
-1141 VPPDAI
+1141 VPPEAI
-1147 VLATQEAMK
+1147 ALATQEAMK

-1164 LSRTLTNMRD
+1164 LSKWLTSLRNIGGIAGEALM
-1174 NMGLFGQMV
+1174 
-1183 LPFTKTPANIAM
+1183 PFTKTPANIAM

-1201 PLGVINGINTL
+1201 PLGVINVINTL
-1212 RNAKNHTDVA
+1212 SKANNHADVA
-1222 KGMTQLGQAA
+1222 KAMTQLGQAV

-1273 INVNGNYITYDW
+1273 IKLANGNYLSYDW
-1285 AQPFVIPILL
+1285 AQPASIPLLL
-1295 GSAIYDSIEES
+1295 GCAVYDAWKDPNVSKLSALR
-1306 DKKIDSI
+1306 KG
-1313 IKQASSAAINSWLN
+1313 SAAVINSWFN
-1327 LSPLQSLSDLLAS
+1327 LSPLQSLADLFGGYGEPADNI
-1340 GKGDAA
+1340 GKVAQNFA
-1346 ESIAKVVTQDFPSS
+1346 TS
-1360 FVPAQLGAIAKIV
+1360 FVPSQVRAIAKII
-1373 DPTQRSTYSKGS
+1373 DPIQRSTYSKGS
-1385 GYVDQMKNTLASKIP
+1385 GYMEQVKNNVISGIPGASK
-1400 GLSETL
+1400 TL
-1406 PASYDTWGNEIKRQ
+1406 PASYDTWGNEVKRQ
-1420 DTVGEAVFANLFNP
+1420 DTIGEAAFANLLNP
-1434 GQFGNQSITPLDS
+1434 GQFGNKSITPLDD
-1447 EIERIYDETGNKQV
+1447 EVQRLYEETGNKAV
-1461 FPQKAPYSETINKE
+1461 FPQKAPYYEKINKE
-1475 SVKFTNKEVSEY
+1475 NIKFTNKEVSEY

-1536 GYDVENSNTY
+1536 GYDVENSDTY

-1561 ADYYTIKNMAEG
+1561 ADYYTIKNTADS

-1588 STEDKGFYLKNMLS
+1588 STEDKGFYLRNMLN

-1623 YNILNSAEKNKSGS
+1623 YNILNSASKNKSGT

>member
-1 MARKA
+1 MAKKA

-13 VIKQREDKP
+13 VMKQRES
-22 LKKQMEQKPSA
+22 KPSVSFTTNKELVA
-33 SNDFQEAFKNR
+33 NR
-44 LSGVDG
+44 LKSLD
-50 MLNFSKKV
+50 NIFDFPKKV
-58 QEIQQKKEASK
+58 QKTETVKKPMS
-69 KKMTDSEIIS
+69 DSEIIS
-79 KYESIPDTNIL
+79 KYESIPDTNLL

-133 FLKDNDITDELI
+133 FLTDNDITDELI

-214 GTIQSILLKPL
+214 GTIQSTLLKPL
-225 TATTSA
+225 TSITSG

-253 SNTPNAMRGAVKENI
+253 SETPNAMRGAVKENI

-311 SGVDK
+311 AGSDK
-316 LNENKKKNLTPDK
+316 LNDVKRKNLTPDQ
-329 MIESAFTSAAIE
+329 MMASAFTSASIE
-341 ALTEKIPLENLYK
+341 ALTEKIPLDNLFK
-354 MAKGGAGKSIIKNV
+354 MAKSGAKKSTKEIIKNV
-368 LKQAGTEAGEEAISE
+368 LKQAGTEASEEAISE
-383 AANTIFDY
+383 VSNSIMDY
-391 LIQGDESDYIQSINQ
+391 LITGDESDYMQSVNQ

-453 VSPNTNTNVSA
+453 VSPKTNTNVSA

-592 HLKGLINMFGD
+592 HLKGLVNMFGD

-613 NQEANYALE
+613 NQETNAALQ
-622 NADIDMFTKAIMTA
+622 NADINMFTKAIMTA

-691 NRNKTNNVVEESKPS
+691 NRNKTNNVIEESKPS

-716 SQAYI
+716 SQTYI

-743 IPNEEMNFN
+743 TPNEEMNFN

-844 YELSKRLTQEGRYDE
+844 YELSKRLTQEGRYDA

-903 MNKQGE
+903 MNKQGK

-945 RIYDRIH
+945 RVYDRIH

-1011 EYQRT
+1011 DYERT

-1053 VVRQKQVFKGTA
+1053 AVRQKQVFKGTNL
-1065 ISRAIDNTHIFNN
+1065 SKKIDTA
-1078 LFYNCITKANQ
+1078 LGGALTKANQ
-1089 AIGKNVNP
+1089 AMGKNLDP

-1112 KGDNVFIKKNF
+1112 QGDNVFVKKNF

-1128 SYLDAQGITDIDN
+1128 SYLDAQGITDIAN
-1141 VPPDAI
+1141 VPPEAI
-1147 VLATQEAMK
+1147 ALATQEAMK

-1164 LSRTLTNMRD
+1164 LSKWLTSLRNIGGIAGEALM
-1174 NMGLFGQMV
+1174 
-1183 LPFTKTPANIAM
+1183 PFTKTPANIAM

-1201 PLGVINGINTL
+1201 PLGVINVINTL
-1212 RNAKNHTDVA
+1212 SKANNHADVA
-1222 KGMTQLGQAA
+1222 KAMTQLGQAV

-1273 INVNGNYITYDW
+1273 IKLANGNYLSYDW
-1285 AQPFVIPILL
+1285 AQPASIPLLL
-1295 GSAIYDSIEES
+1295 GCAVYDAWKDPNVSKLSALRKGS
-1306 DKKIDSI
+1306 
-1313 IKQASSAAINSWLN
+1313 AAAINSWFN
-1327 LSPLQSLSDLLAS
+1327 LSPLQSLADLFGGYGEPADNI
-1340 GKGDAA
+1340 GKVAQNFA
-1346 ESIAKVVTQDFPSS
+1346 TS
-1360 FVPAQLGAIAKIV
+1360 FVPSQVRAIAKII
-1373 DPTQRSTYSKGS
+1373 DPIQRSTYSKGS
-1385 GYVDQMKNTLASKIP
+1385 GYMEQVKNNVISGIPGASK
-1400 GLSETL
+1400 TL
-1406 PASYDTWGNEIKRQ
+1406 PASYDTWGNEVKRQ
-1420 DTVGEAVFANLFNP
+1420 DTIGEAAFANLLNP
-1434 GQFGNQSITPLDS
+1434 GQFGNKSITPLDD
-1447 EIERIYDETGNKQV
+1447 EVQRLYEETGNKAV
-1461 FPQKAPYSETINKE
+1461 FPQKAPYYEKINKE
-1475 SVKFTNKEVSEY
+1475 NIKFTNKEVSEY

-1513 DVKAETLGNIYG
+1513 DTKAETLGNIYG

-1536 GYDVENSNTY
+1536 GYDVENSDYN
-1546 KKAYNFYEKRGAEGV
+1546 KAYNFYEKRGAEGV

-1623 YNILNSAEKNKSGS
+1623 YNILNSAERNKSGS

>member
-1 MARKA
+1 MAKKA

-13 VIKQREDKP
+13 VIKQREDKS

-58 QEIQQKKEASK
+58 QEIQQKQEASK

-79 KYESIPDTNIL
+79 KYESIPDTNLL

-127 DRQISS
+127 DRQIAS
-133 FLKDNDITDELI
+133 FIKDNSIADDMI
-145 KNATGYRDTNGTR
+145 KNATGYRDTQGTR

-214 GTIQSILLKPL
+214 GTIQSTLLKPL
-225 TATTSA
+225 TSITSG

-253 SNTPNAMRGAVKENI
+253 SETPNAIRGAVKENI

-311 SGVDK
+311 AGSDK
-316 LNENKKKNLTPDK
+316 LNDVKRKNLTPDQ
-329 MIESAFTSAAIE
+329 MMASAFTSAAIE
-341 ALTEKIPLENLYK
+341 ALTEKIPLDNLFK
-354 MAKGGAGKSIIKNV
+354 MAKSGKKSTKEIIKNV
-368 LKQAGTEAGEEAISE
+368 LKQAGTEASEEAISE
-383 AANTIFDY
+383 VSNSIMDY
-391 LIQGDESDYIQSINQ
+391 LITGDESDYMQSVNQ

-412 SDAEARNKAR
+412 SDADARNKAR
-422 MDVVKNVGMSAL
+422 MDVVKNVGMSFL

-439 GGVMAGGASAFSNV
+439 GGIMGGGASALSNALNAKTTNTT
-453 VSPNTNTNVSA
+453 NTNT
-464 NNAVYD
+464 VYD
-470 LAEEQKKPSVTNAM
+470 LAEEQKKPIVTDAM
-484 NNRIAEERNAISSP
+484 NNRIAEERNAISSIR
-498 SDYNIEPLV
+498 DYNIEPLV

-537 SIKQEV
+537 SIKQEA

-592 HLKGLINMFGD
+592 HLKGLVNMFGD

-622 NADIDMFTKAIMTA
+622 NADIDMFSKAIMTA

-716 SQAYI
+716 SQTYI

-743 IPNEEMNFN
+743 TPNEEMNFN

-844 YELSKRLTQEGRYDE
+844 YELSKRLTQEGRYDA

-1011 EYQRT
+1011 DYERT

-1053 VVRQKQVFKGTA
+1053 AVRQKQVFEGTNL
-1065 ISRAIDNTHIFNN
+1065 SKKIDTA
-1078 LFYNCITKANQ
+1078 LGGALTKANQ
-1089 AIGKNVNP
+1089 VMGKNVEP

-1128 SYLDAQGITDIDN
+1128 SYLDAQGITDIAN
-1141 VPPDAI
+1141 VPPEAI
-1147 VLATQEAMK
+1147 ALATQEAMK

-1164 LSRTLTNMRD
+1164 LSKWLTSLRNIGGIAGEALM
-1174 NMGLFGQMV
+1174 
-1183 LPFTKTPANIAM
+1183 PFTKTPANIAM

-1201 PLGVINGINTL
+1201 PLGVINVINTL
-1212 RNAKNHTDVA
+1212 SKANNHADVA
-1222 KGMTQLGQAA
+1222 KAMTQLGQAV
-1232 TGTAAIALGY
+1232 TGTAAIALGFF
-1242 LLRELGVVSGA
+1242 LREIGLVSGA

-1273 INVNGNYITYDW
+1273 IKLANGNYLSYDW
-1285 AQPFVIPILL
+1285 AQPASIPLLL
-1295 GSAIYDSIEES
+1295 GSAIYDAWKDPNVSKLS
-1306 DKKIDSI
+1306 AFRKG
-1313 IKQASSAAINSWLN
+1313 SAAVINSWFN
-1327 LSPLQSLSDLLAS
+1327 LSPLQSLADLFGGYGEPADNI
-1340 GKGDAA
+1340 GKVAQNFA
-1346 ESIAKVVTQDFPSS
+1346 TS
-1360 FVPAQLGAIAKIV
+1360 FVPSQVRAIAKII
-1373 DPTQRSTYSKGS
+1373 DPIQRSTYSKGS
-1385 GYVDQMKNTLASKIP
+1385 GYMEQVKNNVISGIPGASK
-1400 GLSETL
+1400 TL
-1406 PASYDTWGNEIKRQ
+1406 PTSYDTWGNEVKRQ
-1420 DTVGEAVFANLFNP
+1420 DTIGEAAFANLLNP
-1434 GQFGNQSITPLDS
+1434 GQFGNKSITPLDD
-1447 EIERIYDETGNKQV
+1447 EVQRLYEETGNKAV
-1461 FPQKAPYSETINKE
+1461 FPQKAPYYEKINKE
-1475 SVKFTNKEVSEY
+1475 NIKFTNKEVSEY

-1513 DVKAETLGNIYG
+1513 DTKAETLGNIYG

-1536 GYDVENSNTY
+1536 GYDVENSDYN
-1546 KKAYNFYEKRGAEGV
+1546 KAYNFYEKRGAEGV

-1602 EPSKASEKAYMKYG
+1602 EPSKASEKAYYKYG
-1616 YEGFFEY
+1616 YEGFYEY
-1623 YNILNSAEKNKSGS
+1623 YNVLSSAEKNKSGS
-1637 VTKDAFKSALAQS
+1637 VTKDSFKAALAKS
-1650 GVSFT
+1650 GLSFT
-1655 KINDYLSY
+1655 KINDFLSY

>member
-1 MARKA
+1 MAKKA

-13 VIKQREDKP
+13 VMKQRES
-22 LKKQMEQKPSA
+22 KPSVSFTTNKELVA
-33 SNDFQEAFKNR
+33 NR
-44 LSGVDG
+44 LKSLD
-50 MLNFSKKV
+50 NIFDFPKKV
-58 QEIQQKKEASK
+58 QKTETVKKPMS
-69 KKMTDSEIIS
+69 DSEIIS
-79 KYESIPDTNIL
+79 KYESIPDTNLL

-133 FLKDNDITDELI
+133 FLTDNDITDELI
-145 KNATGYRDTNGTR
+145 KNATGYRDTQGTR

-214 GTIQSILLKPL
+214 GTIQSTLLKPL
-225 TATTSA
+225 TSITSG

-253 SNTPNAMRGAVKENI
+253 SETPNAMRGAVKENI

-311 SGVDK
+311 AGSDK
-316 LNENKKKNLTPDK
+316 LNDVKRKNLTPDQ
-329 MIESAFTSAAIE
+329 MMASAFTSASIE
-341 ALTEKIPLENLYK
+341 ALTEKIPLDNLFK
-354 MAKGGAGKSIIKNV
+354 MAKSGAKKSTKEIIKNV
-368 LKQAGTEAGEEAISE
+368 LKQAGTEASEEAISE
-383 AANTIFDY
+383 VSNSIMDY
-391 LIQGDESDYIQSINQ
+391 LITGDESDYMQSVNQ

-453 VSPNTNTNVSA
+453 VSPKTNTNVSA

-592 HLKGLINMFGD
+592 HLKGLVNMFGD

-613 NQEANYALE
+613 NQETNAALQ
-622 NADIDMFTKAIMTA
+622 NADINMFTKAIMTA

-691 NRNKTNNVVEESKPS
+691 NRNKTNNVIEESKPS

-716 SQAYI
+716 SQTYI

-743 IPNEEMNFN
+743 TPNEEMNFN

-844 YELSKRLTQEGRYDE
+844 YELSKRLTQEGRYDA

-903 MNKQGE
+903 MNKQGK

-945 RIYDRIH
+945 RVYDRIH

-1011 EYQRT
+1011 DYERT

-1053 VVRQKQVFKGTA
+1053 AVRQKQVFKGTNL
-1065 ISRAIDNTHIFNN
+1065 SKKIDTA
-1078 LFYNCITKANQ
+1078 LGGALTKANQ
-1089 AIGKNVNP
+1089 AMGKNLDP

-1112 KGDNVFIKKNF
+1112 QGDNVFVKKNF

-1128 SYLDAQGITDIDN
+1128 SYLDAQGITDIAN
-1141 VPPDAI
+1141 VPPEAI
-1147 VLATQEAMK
+1147 ALATQEAMK

-1164 LSRTLTNMRD
+1164 LSKWLTSLRNIGGIAGEALM
-1174 NMGLFGQMV
+1174 
-1183 LPFTKTPANIAM
+1183 PFTKTPANIAM

-1201 PLGVINGINTL
+1201 PLGVINVINTL
-1212 RNAKNHTDVA
+1212 SKANNHADVA
-1222 KGMTQLGQAA
+1222 KAMTQLGQAV

-1273 INVNGNYITYDW
+1273 IKLANGNYLSYDW
-1285 AQPFVIPILL
+1285 AQPASIPLLL
-1295 GSAIYDSIEES
+1295 GCAVYDAWKDPNVSKLSALRKGS
-1306 DKKIDSI
+1306 
-1313 IKQASSAAINSWLN
+1313 AAAINSWFN
-1327 LSPLQSLSDLLAS
+1327 LSPLQSLADLFGGYGEPADNI
-1340 GKGDAA
+1340 GKVAQNFA
-1346 ESIAKVVTQDFPSS
+1346 TS
-1360 FVPAQLGAIAKIV
+1360 FVPSQVRAIAKII
-1373 DPTQRSTYSKGS
+1373 DPIQRSTYSKGS
-1385 GYVDQMKNTLASKIP
+1385 GYMEQVKNNVISGIPGASK
-1400 GLSETL
+1400 TL
-1406 PASYDTWGNEIKRQ
+1406 PASYDTWGNEVKRQ
-1420 DTVGEAVFANLFNP
+1420 DTIGEAAFANLLNP
-1434 GQFGNQSITPLDS
+1434 GQFGNKSITPLDD
-1447 EIERIYDETGNKQV
+1447 EVQRLYEETGNKAV
-1461 FPQKAPYSETINKE
+1461 FPQKAPYYEKINKE
-1475 SVKFTNKEVSEY
+1475 NIKFTNKEVSEY

-1513 DVKAETLGNIYG
+1513 DTKAETLGNIYG

-1536 GYDVENSNTY
+1536 GYDVENSDYN
-1546 KKAYNFYEKRGAEGV
+1546 KAYNFYEKRGAEGV

-1623 YNILNSAEKNKSGS
+1623 YNILNSAERNKSGS

>member
-1 MARKA
+1 MAKKA

-13 VIKQREDKP
+13 VMKQREDKP

-79 KYESIPDTNIL
+79 KYESIPDTNLL

-106 TAEQQAYNQ
+106 TAEKQAYNQ

-145 KNATGYRDTNGTR
+145 KNATGYRDTQGTR

-225 TATTSA
+225 TAATSG

-253 SNTPNAMRGAVKENI
+253 SETPNAMRGTVKENI

-311 SGVDK
+311 AGSDK
-316 LNENKKKNLTPDK
+316 LNDVKRKNLTPDQ
-329 MIESAFTSAAIE
+329 MMASAFTSAAIE
-341 ALTEKIPLENLYK
+341 ALTEKIPLDNLFK
-354 MAKGGAGKSIIKNV
+354 MAKSGAKKSTKEIIKNV
-368 LKQAGTEAGEEAISE
+368 LKQAGTEASEEAISE
-383 AANTIFDY
+383 VSNSIMDY
-391 LIQGDESDYIQSINQ
+391 LITGDESDYMQSVNQ

-453 VSPNTNTNVSA
+453 VSPKTNTNVSA

-470 LAEEQKKPSVTNAM
+470 LAEEQKKPSVTDAM
-484 NNRIAEERNAISSP
+484 KNRIAEEKNAISSP

-537 SIKQEV
+537 SIKQEA

-592 HLKGLINMFGD
+592 HLKGLVNMFGD

-622 NADIDMFTKAIMTA
+622 NADIDMFSKAIMTA

-844 YELSKRLTQEGRYDE
+844 YELSKRLTQEGRYDA

-903 MNKQGE
+903 MNKQGK

-945 RIYDRIH
+945 RVYDRIH

-972 LNLRTNVRNVV
+972 LNVRTNVRNVV

-1011 EYQRT
+1011 DYERT

-1053 VVRQKQVFKGTA
+1053 AVRQKQVFEGTNL
-1065 ISRAIDNTHIFNN
+1065 SKKIDTA
-1078 LFYNCITKANQ
+1078 LGGALTKANQ
-1089 AIGKNVNP
+1089 VMGKNVDP

-1112 KGDNVFIKKNF
+1112 QGDNVFVKKNF

-1128 SYLDAQGITDIDN
+1128 SYLDAQGITDIAN
-1141 VPPDAI
+1141 VPPEAI
-1147 VLATQEAMK
+1147 ALATQEAMK

-1164 LSRTLTNMRD
+1164 LSKWLTSLRNIGGIAGEALM
-1174 NMGLFGQMV
+1174 
-1183 LPFTKTPANIAM
+1183 PFTKTPANIAM

-1201 PLGVINGINTL
+1201 PLGVINVINTL
-1212 RNAKNHTDVA
+1212 SKANNHADVA
-1222 KGMTQLGQAA
+1222 KAMTQLGQAV

-1273 INVNGNYITYDW
+1273 IKLANGNYLSYDW
-1285 AQPFVIPILL
+1285 AQPASIPLLL
-1295 GSAIYDSIEES
+1295 GCAVYDAWKDPNVSKLSAFRKGS
-1306 DKKIDSI
+1306 
-1313 IKQASSAAINSWLN
+1313 AAAINSWFN
-1327 LSPLQSLSDLLAS
+1327 LSPLQSLADLFGGYGEPADNI
-1340 GKGDAA
+1340 GKVAQNFA
-1346 ESIAKVVTQDFPSS
+1346 TS
-1360 FVPAQLGAIAKIV
+1360 FVPSQVRAIAKII
-1373 DPTQRSTYSKGS
+1373 DPIQRSTYSKGS
-1385 GYVDQMKNTLASKIP
+1385 GYMEQVKNNVISGIPGASK
-1400 GLSETL
+1400 TL

-1420 DTVGEAVFANLFNP
+1420 DTIGEAAFANLLNP
-1434 GQFGNQSITPLDS
+1434 GQFGNKSITPLDD
-1447 EIERIYDETGNKQV
+1447 EVQRLYEETGNKAV
-1461 FPQKAPYSETINKE
+1461 FPQKAPYYEKINKE
-1475 SVKFTNKEVSEY
+1475 NIKFTNKEVSEY

-1513 DVKAETLGNIYG
+1513 DTKAETLGNIYG

-1536 GYDVENSNTY
+1536 GYDVENSDYN
-1546 KKAYNFYEKRGAEGV
+1546 KAYNFYEKRGAEGV

-1588 STEDKGFYLKNMLS
+1588 STEDKGFYLRNMLS
-1602 EPSKASEKAYMKYG
+1602 EPSKASEKAYYKYG
-1616 YEGFFEY
+1616 YEGFYEY
-1623 YNILNSAEKNKSGS
+1623 YNVLSSAEKNKSGS
-1637 VTKDAFKSALAQS
+1637 VTKDSFKAALAKS
-1650 GVSFT
+1650 GLSFT
-1655 KINDYLSY
+1655 KINDFLSY

>member
-1 MARKA
+1 
-6 GYELLDA
+6 
-13 VIKQREDKP
+13 
-22 LKKQMEQKPSA
+22 
-33 SNDFQEAFKNR
+33 
-44 LSGVDG
+44 
-50 MLNFSKKV
+50 
-58 QEIQQKKEASK
+58 
-69 KKMTDSEIIS
+69 
-79 KYESIPDTNIL
+79 
-90 FRGLG
+90 
-95 TVTTPGAGRPA
+95 
-106 TAEQQAYNQ
+106 
-115 KQSLYPEYREAK
+115 
-127 DRQISS
+127 
-133 FLKDNDITDELI
+133 
-145 KNATGYRDTNGTR
+145 
-158 GAQYMPDSYINA
+158 MPDSYINA
-170 NNQLSAIA
+170 NNKLSAIA

-214 GTIQSILLKPL
+214 GTIQSTLLKPL
-225 TATTSA
+225 TSITSG

-311 SGVDK
+311 AGSDK
-316 LNENKKKNLTPDK
+316 LNDVKGKNLTPDQ
-329 MIESAFTSAAIE
+329 MIASAFTSAAIE
-341 ALTEKIPLENLYK
+341 ALTEKIPLDNLFK
-354 MAKGGAGKSIIKNV
+354 MAKSGAKKSTKEIIKNV
-368 LKQAGTEAGEEAISE
+368 LKQAGTEASEEAISE
-383 AANTIFDY
+383 VSNSIMDY
-391 LIQGDESDYIQSINQ
+391 LITGDESDYMQSVNQ

-453 VSPNTNTNVSA
+453 VSPKTNTNVSA

-543 KKPEVKKQIEDKAN
+543 KKPEAKKQIEDKAN

-592 HLKGLINMFGD
+592 HLKGLVNMFGD

-622 NADIDMFTKAIMTA
+622 NADIDMFSKAIMTA

-743 IPNEEMNFN
+743 IPNEEINFN

-844 YELSKRLTQEGRYDE
+844 YELSKRLTQEGRYDA

-903 MNKQGE
+903 MNKQGK

-945 RIYDRIH
+945 RVYDRIH

-972 LNLRTNVRNVV
+972 LNVRTNVRNVV

-1011 EYQRT
+1011 DYERT

-1053 VVRQKQVFKGTA
+1053 AVRQKQVFKGTNL
-1065 ISRAIDNTHIFNN
+1065 SKKIDTA
-1078 LFYNCITKANQ
+1078 LGGALTKANQ
-1089 AIGKNVNP
+1089 AMGKNLDP

-1112 KGDNVFIKKNF
+1112 QGDNVFVKKNF

-1128 SYLDAQGITDIDN
+1128 SYLDAQGITDIAN
-1141 VPPDAI
+1141 VPPEAI
-1147 VLATQEAMK
+1147 ALATQEAMK

-1164 LSRTLTNMRD
+1164 LSKWLTSLRNIGGIAGEALM
-1174 NMGLFGQMV
+1174 
-1183 LPFTKTPANIAM
+1183 PFTKTPANIAM

-1201 PLGVINGINTL
+1201 PLGVINVINTL
-1212 RNAKNHTDVA
+1212 SKANNHADVA
-1222 KGMTQLGQAA
+1222 KAMTQLGQAV

-1273 INVNGNYITYDW
+1273 IKLANGNYLSYDW
-1285 AQPFVIPILL
+1285 AQPASIPLLL
-1295 GSAIYDSIEES
+1295 GCAVYDAWKDPNVSKLSAFRKGS
-1306 DKKIDSI
+1306 
-1313 IKQASSAAINSWLN
+1313 AAAINSWFN
-1327 LSPLQSLSDLLAS
+1327 LSPLQSLADLFGGYGEPADNI
-1340 GKGDAA
+1340 GKVAQNFA
-1346 ESIAKVVTQDFPSS
+1346 TS
-1360 FVPAQLGAIAKIV
+1360 FVPSQVRAIAKII
-1373 DPTQRSTYSKGS
+1373 DPIQRSTYSKGS
-1385 GYVDQMKNTLASKIP
+1385 GYMEQVKNNVISGIPGASK
-1400 GLSETL
+1400 TL
-1406 PASYDTWGNEIKRQ
+1406 PASYDTWGNEVKRQ
-1420 DTVGEAVFANLFNP
+1420 DTIGEAAFANLLNP
-1434 GQFGNQSITPLDS
+1434 GQFGNKSITPLDD
-1447 EIERIYDETGNKQV
+1447 EVQRLYEETGNKAV
-1461 FPQKAPYSETINKE
+1461 FPQKAPYYEKINKE
-1475 SVKFTNKEVSEY
+1475 NIKFTNKEVSEY

-1513 DVKAETLGNIYG
+1513 DTKAETLGNIYG

-1536 GYDVENSNTY
+1536 GYDVENSDYN
-1546 KKAYNFYEKRGAEGV
+1546 KAYNFYEKRGAEGV

>member
-13 VIKQREDKP
+13 VIKQREDKS

-58 QEIQQKKEASK
+58 QEIHQKQEASK

-79 KYESIPDTNIL
+79 KYESIPDTNLL

-145 KNATGYRDTNGTR
+145 KNATGYRDTQGTR

-189 DYTDAQKAKAKQAE
+189 DYTDAQKAKELAQK
-203 RVDTADKNGVL
+203 RVDFADKNGVA
-214 GTIQSILLKPL
+214 GTLETFALKPL
-225 TATTSA
+225 TATTNA
-231 FTELGNYIAGRP
+231 FNELGNYIAGRP

-253 SNTPNAMRGAVKENI
+253 SETPNAMRGAVKENI

-311 SGVDK
+311 AGSDK
-316 LNENKKKNLTPDK
+316 LNDVKRKNLTPDQ
-329 MIESAFTSAAIE
+329 MMASAFTSASIE
-341 ALTEKIPLENLYK
+341 ALTEKIPLDNLFK
-354 MAKGGAGKSIIKNV
+354 MAKSGAKKSTKEIIKNV
-368 LKQAGTEAGEEAISE
+368 LKQAGTEASEEAISE
-383 AANTIFDY
+383 VSNSIMDY
-391 LIQGDESDYIQSINQ
+391 LITGDESDYMQSVNQ

-412 SDAEARNKAR
+412 SDAEARNRAR

-453 VSPNTNTNVSA
+453 VSPKTNTNVSA

-592 HLKGLINMFGD
+592 HLKGLVNMFGD

-622 NADIDMFTKAIMTA
+622 NADIDMFSKAIMTA

-706 ESVSETSQNT
+706 ESDVSETSQNT
-716 SQAYI
+716 SQTYI

-743 IPNEEMNFN
+743 TPNEEMNFN

-844 YELSKRLTQEGRYDE
+844 YELSKRLTDEGRLDE

-895 LLLKEIDQ
+895 MLIKEIDSLNQ
-903 MNKQGE
+903 KGKE
-909 KKFKHKWKDIELTS
+909 KFGKKWKDFELTQ
-923 DEIAEFSK
+923 DEISEFGN
-931 IEPGNKEAISDLYQ
+931 IENGDKEAISDLYQ
-945 RIYDRIH
+945 RVYDRIN
-952 KEYPSS
+952 KEYPSTL
-958 FLEKLMEYRRVAML
+958 LEKIMEYRRVAML
-972 LNLRTNVRNVV
+972 LNVRTNVRNVV

-1053 VVRQKQVFKGTA
+1053 AVRQKQVFKGTNL
-1065 ISRAIDNTHIFNN
+1065 SKKIDTS
-1078 LFYNCITKANQ
+1078 LGGALTKANQ
-1089 AIGKNVNP
+1089 AMGKNVDP

-1128 SYLDAQGITDIDN
+1128 SYLDAQGITDIAN
-1141 VPPDAI
+1141 VPPEAI
-1147 VLATQEAMK
+1147 ALATQEAMK
-1156 ATFRDDTK
+1156 ATFHDDTK

-1201 PLGVINGINTL
+1201 PLGVVNGINTL
-1212 RNAKNHTDVA
+1212 RQAKTSVDVA

-1273 INVNGNYITYDW
+1273 IKLANGNYLSYDW
-1285 AQPFVIPILL
+1285 AQPASIPMLL
-1295 GSAIYDSIEES
+1295 GSAIYDATAES
-1306 DKKIDSI
+1306 DANLDSI
-1313 IKQASSAAINSWLN
+1313 IKQGASSAINSWLS

-1360 FVPAQLGAIAKIV
+1360 FVPTQLGAIAKIA
-1373 DPTQRSTYSKGS
+1373 DTTQRSTYSKGS
-1385 GYVDQMKNTLASKIP
+1385 GYVDQMRNTLDSKIP
-1400 GLSETL
+1400 GISKTL

-1513 DVKAETLGNIYG
+1513 DTKAETLGNIYG

-1536 GYDVENSNTY
+1536 GYDVENSNY

-1650 GVSFT
+1650 GVPFG
-1655 KINDYLSY
+1655 KIKDYLSY

>member
-1 MARKA
+1 MAKKA

-13 VIKQREDKP
+13 VMKQREDKS

-79 KYESIPDTNIL
+79 KYESIPDTNLL

-145 KNATGYRDTNGTR
+145 KNATGYRDTQGTR

-203 RVDTADKNGVL
+203 RVDAADKNGVL
-214 GTIQSILLKPL
+214 GTIQSTLLKPL
-225 TATTSA
+225 TATTSG

-253 SNTPNAMRGAVKENI
+253 SETPNAMRGAVKENI
-268 SESIDNKVLRNLANF
+268 SESIDNKVLKNLANF

-311 SGVDK
+311 AGVDK
-316 LNENKKKNLTPDK
+316 LNENKKKNLTPDQ
-329 MIESAFTSAAIE
+329 MISSAFTSAAIE

-422 MDVVKNVGMSAL
+422 MDVVKNIGMSAL

-439 GGVMAGGASAFSNV
+439 GGVMAGGASALSKALNSNTTNA
-453 VSPNTNTNVSA
+453 NT
-464 NNAVYD
+464 VYD
-470 LAEEQKKPSVTNAM
+470 LAEEQKKPSVTDAM
-484 NNRIAEERNAISSP
+484 KNRIAEEKNAISSP

-592 HLKGLINMFGD
+592 HLKGLVNMFGD

-622 NADIDMFTKAIMTA
+622 NADIDMFSKAIMTA

-743 IPNEEMNFN
+743 TPNEEMNFN

-844 YELSKRLTQEGRYDE
+844 YELSKRLTQEGRYDA

-1011 EYQRT
+1011 DYERT

-1053 VVRQKQVFKGTA
+1053 AVRQKQVFKGTNL
-1065 ISRAIDNTHIFNN
+1065 SKKIDTA
-1078 LFYNCITKANQ
+1078 LGGALTKANQ
-1089 AIGKNVNP
+1089 AMGKNLDP

-1112 KGDNVFIKKNF
+1112 QGDNVFVKKNF

-1128 SYLDAQGITDIDN
+1128 SYLDAQGITDIAN
-1141 VPPDAI
+1141 VPPEAI
-1147 VLATQEAMK
+1147 ALATQEAMK

-1164 LSRTLTNMRD
+1164 LSKWLTSLRNIGGIAGEALM
-1174 NMGLFGQMV
+1174 
-1183 LPFTKTPANIAM
+1183 PFTKTPANIAM

-1201 PLGVINGINTL
+1201 PLGVINVINTL
-1212 RNAKNHTDVA
+1212 SKANNHADVA
-1222 KGMTQLGQAA
+1222 KAMTQLGQAV

-1273 INVNGNYITYDW
+1273 IKLANGNYLSYDW
-1285 AQPFVIPILL
+1285 AQPASIPLLL
-1295 GSAIYDSIEES
+1295 GCAVYDAWKDPNVSKLSALRKGS
-1306 DKKIDSI
+1306 
-1313 IKQASSAAINSWLN
+1313 AAAINSWFN
-1327 LSPLQSLSDLLAS
+1327 LSPLQSLADLFGGYGEPADNI
-1340 GKGDAA
+1340 GKVAQNFA
-1346 ESIAKVVTQDFPSS
+1346 TS
-1360 FVPAQLGAIAKIV
+1360 FVPSQVRAIAKII
-1373 DPTQRSTYSKGS
+1373 DPIQRSTYSKGS
-1385 GYVDQMKNTLASKIP
+1385 GYMEQVKNNVISGIPGASK
-1400 GLSETL
+1400 TL
-1406 PASYDTWGNEIKRQ
+1406 PASYDTWGNEVKRQ
-1420 DTVGEAVFANLFNP
+1420 DTIGEAAFANLLNP
-1434 GQFGNQSITPLDS
+1434 GQFGNKSITPLDD
-1447 EIERIYDETGNKQV
+1447 EVQRLYEETGNKAV
-1461 FPQKAPYSETINKE
+1461 FPQKAPYYEKINKE
-1475 SVKFTNKEVSEY
+1475 NIKFTNKEVSEY

-1536 GYDVENSNTY
+1536 GYDVENSDTY

-1561 ADYYTIKNMAEG
+1561 ADYYTIKNTADS

-1588 STEDKGFYLKNMLS
+1588 STEDKGFYLRNMLN

>member
-1 MARKA
+1 MAKKA

-13 VIKQREDKP
+13 VIKQREDKS

-79 KYESIPDTNIL
+79 KYESIPDTNLL

-145 KNATGYRDTNGTR
+145 KNATGYRDTQGTR

-214 GTIQSILLKPL
+214 GTIQSTLLKPL

-253 SNTPNAMRGAVKENI
+253 SETPNAMRGAVKENI

-311 SGVDK
+311 AGSDK
-316 LNENKKKNLTPDK
+316 LNDVKRKNLTPDQ
-329 MIESAFTSAAIE
+329 MMASAFTSAAIE
-341 ALTEKIPLENLYK
+341 ALTEKIPLDNLFK
-354 MAKGGAGKSIIKNV
+354 MAKSGAKKSTKEIIKNV
-368 LKQAGTEAGEEAISE
+368 LKQAGTEASEEAISE
-383 AANTIFDY
+383 VSNSIMDY
-391 LIQGDESDYIQSINQ
+391 LITGDESDYMQSVNQ

-453 VSPNTNTNVSA
+453 VSPKTNTNVSA

-622 NADIDMFTKAIMTA
+622 NADIDMFSKAIMTA

-743 IPNEEMNFN
+743 TPNEEMNFN

-784 DLPDNVVNEFIA
+784 DLPDNVVNEFIE

-844 YELSKRLTQEGRYDE
+844 YELSKRLTQEGRYDA

-903 MNKQGE
+903 MNKQGK

-945 RIYDRIH
+945 RVYDRIH

-972 LNLRTNVRNVV
+972 LNVRTNVRNVV

-1011 EYQRT
+1011 DYERT

-1053 VVRQKQVFKGTA
+1053 AVRQKQVFKGTNL
-1065 ISRAIDNTHIFNN
+1065 SKKIDTA
-1078 LFYNCITKANQ
+1078 LGGALTKANQ
-1089 AIGKNVNP
+1089 AMGKNLDP

-1112 KGDNVFIKKNF
+1112 QGDNVFVKKNF

-1128 SYLDAQGITDIDN
+1128 SYLDAQGITDIAN
-1141 VPPDAI
+1141 VPPEAI
-1147 VLATQEAMK
+1147 ALATQEAMK

-1164 LSRTLTNMRD
+1164 LSKWLTSLRNIGGIAGEALM
-1174 NMGLFGQMV
+1174 
-1183 LPFTKTPANIAM
+1183 PFTKTPANIAM

-1201 PLGVINGINTL
+1201 PLGVINVINTL
-1212 RNAKNHTDVA
+1212 SKANNHADVA
-1222 KGMTQLGQAA
+1222 KAMTQLGQAV

-1273 INVNGNYITYDW
+1273 IKLANGNYLSYDW
-1285 AQPFVIPILL
+1285 AQPASIPLLL
-1295 GSAIYDSIEES
+1295 GCAVYDAWKDPNVSKSSALRKGS
-1306 DKKIDSI
+1306 
-1313 IKQASSAAINSWLN
+1313 AAAINSWFN
-1327 LSPLQSLSDLLAS
+1327 LSPLQSLADLFGGYGEPADNI
-1340 GKGDAA
+1340 GKVAQNFA
-1346 ESIAKVVTQDFPSS
+1346 TS
-1360 FVPAQLGAIAKIV
+1360 FVPSQVRAIAKII
-1373 DPTQRSTYSKGS
+1373 DPIQRSTYSKGS
-1385 GYVDQMKNTLASKIP
+1385 GYMEQVKNNVISGIPGASK
-1400 GLSETL
+1400 TL

-1420 DTVGEAVFANLFNP
+1420 DTIGEAAFANLLNP
-1434 GQFGNQSITPLDS
+1434 GQFGNKSITPLDD
-1447 EIERIYDETGNKQV
+1447 EVQRLYEETGNKAV
-1461 FPQKAPYSETINKE
+1461 FPQKAPYYEKINKE
-1475 SVKFTNKEVSEY
+1475 NIKFTNKEVSEY

-1513 DVKAETLGNIYG
+1513 DTKAETLGNIYG

-1536 GYDVENSNTY
+1536 GYDVENSDYN
-1546 KKAYNFYEKRGAEGV
+1546 KAYNFYEKRGAEGV
-1561 ADYYTIKNMAEG
+1561 AYYYTIKNMAEG

-1637 VTKDAFKSALAQS
+1637 VTKDAFKSALAKS

>member
-1 MARKA
+1 MAKKA

-13 VIKQREDKP
+13 VIKQREDKS

-79 KYESIPDTNIL
+79 KYESIPDTNLL

-145 KNATGYRDTNGTR
+145 KNATGYRDTQGTR

-203 RVDTADKNGVL
+203 RVDAADKNGVL
-214 GTIQSILLKPL
+214 GTIQSTLLKPL
-225 TATTSA
+225 TATTSG

-253 SNTPNAMRGAVKENI
+253 SETPNAMRGAVKENI
-268 SESIDNKVLRNLANF
+268 SESIDNKVLKNLANF

-311 SGVDK
+311 AGVDK
-316 LNENKKKNLTPDK
+316 LNENKKKNLTPDQ
-329 MIESAFTSAAIE
+329 MISSAFTSAAIE

-453 VSPNTNTNVSA
+453 VSPKTNTNVSA

-592 HLKGLINMFGD
+592 HLKGLVNMFGD

-622 NADIDMFTKAIMTA
+622 NADIDMFSKAIMTA

-721 AEDEGINF
+721 AEDERINF

-743 IPNEEMNFN
+743 TPNEEMNFN

-784 DLPDNVVNEFIA
+784 DLPDN
-796 KPEMYSVLKNAD
+796 PE
-808 VKAEAENIMLD
+808 
-819 SDTDAIINTYYDLL
+819 
-833 EDKNP
+833 
-838 VAVVLG
+838 
-844 YELSKRLTQEGRYDE
+844 
-859 SVRVVRDMSKSLT
+859 
-872 EAGQFSQSAAITM
+872 
-885 LQNNPEAAKR
+885 
-895 LLLKEIDQ
+895 
-903 MNKQGE
+903 
-909 KKFKHKWKDIELTS
+909 
-923 DEIAEFSK
+923 
-931 IEPGNKEAISDLYQ
+931 
-945 RIYDRIH
+945 
-952 KEYPSS
+952 
-958 FLEKLMEYRRVAML
+958 
-972 LNLRTNVRNVV
+972 
-983 SNALV
+983 
-988 MPIRW
+988 
-993 TADRVTALGE
+993 
-1003 GAYSLINP
+1003 
-1011 EYQRT
+1011 
-1016 QAINPIRSKAAKE
+1016 
-1029 LSSQVFESVKNELLG
+1029 
-1044 DSKYNDARD
+1044 
-1053 VVRQKQVFKGTA
+1053 
-1065 ISRAIDNTHIFNN
+1065 
-1078 LFYNCITKANQ
+1078 
-1089 AIGKNVNP
+1089 
-1097 SLMETARNFTYYLLE
+1097 
-1112 KGDNVFIKKNF
+1112 
-1123 ESRLA
+1123 
-1128 SYLDAQGITDIDN
+1128 
-1141 VPPDAI
+1141 
-1147 VLATQEAMK
+1147 
-1156 ATFRDDTK
+1156 
-1164 LSRTLTNMRD
+1164 
-1174 NMGLFGQMV
+1174 
-1183 LPFTKTPANIAM
+1183 
-1195 RGIDYS
+1195 
-1201 PLGVINGINTL
+1201 
-1212 RNAKNHTDVA
+1212 
-1222 KGMTQLGQAA
+1222 
-1232 TGTAAIALGY
+1232 
-1242 LLRELGVVSGA
+1242 
-1253 LSDDKDEAAFQRQQ
+1253 
-1267 GQLPYA
+1267 
-1273 INVNGNYITYDW
+1273 
-1285 AQPFVIPILL
+1285 
-1295 GSAIYDSIEES
+1295 
-1306 DKKIDSI
+1306 
-1313 IKQASSAAINSWLN
+1313 
-1327 LSPLQSLSDLLAS
+1327 
-1340 GKGDAA
+1340 
-1346 ESIAKVVTQDFPSS
+1346 
-1360 FVPAQLGAIAKIV
+1360 
-1373 DPTQRSTYSKGS
+1373 
-1385 GYVDQMKNTLASKIP
+1385 
-1400 GLSETL
+1400 
-1406 PASYDTWGNEIKRQ
+1406 
-1420 DTVGEAVFANLFNP
+1420 
-1434 GQFGNQSITPLDS
+1434 
-1447 EIERIYDETGNKQV
+1447 
-1461 FPQKAPYSETINKE
+1461 
-1475 SVKFTNKEVSEY
+1475 
-1487 QKRMGQMS
+1487 
-1495 YDIASAFMNS
+1495 
-1505 PAYENIPD
+1505 
-1513 DVKAETLGNIYG
+1513 
-1525 LSKAIA
+1525 
-1531 KSELF
+1531 
-1536 GYDVENSNTY
+1536 
-1546 KKAYNFYEKRGAEGV
+1546 
-1561 ADYYTIKNMAEG
+1561 
-1573 SKTADVVKSIDNMDI
+1573 
-1588 STEDKGFYLKNMLS
+1588 
-1602 EPSKASEKAYMKYG
+1602 
-1616 YEGFFEY
+1616 
-1623 YNILNSAEKNKSGS
+1623 
-1637 VTKDAFKSALAQS
+1637 
-1650 GVSFT
+1650 
-1655 KINDYLSY
+1655 
-1663 FSGK
+1663 